1 MRYIKFFKEIS
12 AEDTSLVGGKNANLG
27 EMYNKLAD
35 VGVPVPN
42 GFAVT
47 AEGYDY
53 FIKFNNLEEKIH
65 NVLKGLDTHNIED
78 LHKRGEEIRN
88 LIKSGE
94 FPEDLKNEILGAFQK
109 LKEEYGE
116 DLTVAVRSS
125 ATAEDTEIASFAG
138 QQETYLN
145 VNEKDLLEK
154 IKFCFAS
161 LFTDRAISYRE
172 DKGFDHFKVKLSV
185 AVQKMVRSDVGSS
198 GVMFTIDPDNGCPNF
213 IVINSVFG
221 LGELIVQGKVIPD
234 EFMVFKSKL
243 PELNDRINYPND
255 RPNNILEYKPNE
267 NQKFGPNSG
276 NEFGIDSGSEH
287 SFGYNSGN
295 SFGQDLG
302 NNFVFPI
309 ISKKLG
315 EKNRKIVY
323 AEEGGVKEVETTEE
337 ERKMFSL
344 TDEEA
349 RLLAKY
355 GYLIEKHYGKAM
367 DIEWAKDG
375 IENKLYI
382 VQARPETVHSTK
394 QNVWYEYRLKTKT
407 EPILKG
413 IAIGSQITAGKV
425 RVIKDVE
432 KIREFQSG
440 EILVT
445 EMTDPDWEPIM
456 KIAKGI
462 ITEKGGRTCFAGDT
476 KILTNKGFMTI
487 EDLVKKYNNEEI
499 KVLSLNPKT
508 LRLKWKKVING
519 FEREAKVIKINV
531 SQTGRAKNNFLKVTP
546 DHKFLTFKNR
556 QLIEI
561 EIQKIIKNQY
571 GVLSIK
577 RLPASSTLK
586 INHELGYILGAIF
599 TDGHIY
605 LSKTHGE
612 VRFIQKEIP
621 EKLEFI
627 NKLKDYWF
635 KLFNKDLRRYK
646 ENKNVSYIRGRKV
659 KGKAT
664 HFRCYSKNLAL
675 KLKTYFE
682 KIDKIILSAS
692 KEFVLE
698 FLAGVTDGDG
708 TYSTKDNRI
717 NIFVSKEKL
726 LQAIILACL
735 RLNIPFQVSRNR
747 NIYNIQLVENFEEIF
762 RYTARVKGKPIRIK
776 FGSIFFNA
784 KQLLSDIIEKV
795 NYKGRIKPY
804 VLNNLLID
812 ADKITKYIIP
822 MIKGSL
828 ANHELTKIIKSD
840 LKMLRVTQETYEEIT
855 KVYNITVEDN
865 HNYVVFTSKYTP
877 VIVVNCHAAIVAREL
892 GIPAIVGVS
901 GALEKLK
908 TGDEITIDNSQG
920 LEGKIYQ
927 GILEYEVIEHK
938 LEEIPQT
945 KTKVYV
951 NIGEPDEALE
961 KWYLPVKGVGLAR
974 EEFIIASEIKIH
986 PNALIDYENL
996 KKKVE
1001 SNPNNR
1007 PNKLPESSDRIDST
1021 RIERPNNDIYPNK
1034 GPNNLPEYQP
1044 NENQKF
1050 GPDSGNEFGQN
1061 SGRDISKIIEKI
1073 DELTKGYEDKKQFY
1087 IDKLAEGI
1095 AKIGVAFWPNEV
1107 IVRFSDFKT
1116 NEYRNLIGGE
1126 IYEPKEENPM
1136 IGWRGASRYY
1146 HPNFRKAFELE
1157 VLAIKKVRE
1166 EMKLKNVVV
1175 MVPFC
1180 RTPEEG
1186 REVVQIIRSIIQD
1199 PELKIYVM
1207 CEIPSNVLL
1216 VDEFLEIFDGMSI
1229 GSNDLTQL
1237 VLGID
1242 RDNEMLTQIGDERNP
1257 AVLKMLEEVIKKCK
1271 EKNKYIGICGQAPS
1285 DFPEIVEFLVKNKID
1300 SISVNPDA
1308 VIKTINLVK
1317 EVEGS

>member
-1 MRYIKFFKEIS
+1 MKYIKFFSEIT
-12 AEDTSLVGGKNANLG
+12 AKDTALVGGKNANLG

-42 GFAVT
+42 SFAVT

-53 FIKFNNLEEKIH
+53 FIQFNNLEEKIH

-94 FPEDLKNEILGAFQK
+94 FPEDLKNEILTGFQK

-116 DLTVAVRSS
+116 NLTVAVRSS
-125 ATAEDTEIASFAG
+125 GTAEDVEFASFAG
-138 QQETYLN
+138 EHETYLN
-145 VNEKDLLEK
+145 VSEKDLLEK

-198 GVMFTIDPDNGCPNF
+198 GVMFTIDPDNGCPNV

-221 LGELIVQGKVIPD
+221 LGELIVQGKVVPD
-234 EFMVFKSKL
+234 EFIVFK
-243 PELNDRINYPND
+243 PRINADSMRINAD
-255 RPNNILEYKPNE
+255 
-267 NQKFGPNSG
+267 
-276 NEFGIDSGSEH
+276 EFS
-287 SFGYNSGN
+287 
-295 SFGQDLG
+295 
-302 NNFVFPI
+302 I

-323 AEEGGVKEVETTEE
+323 AEEGGIKEVETTEE

-344 TDEEA
+344 TDDEV

-355 GYLIEKHYGKAM
+355 GYLIEKHYSKAM
-367 DIEWAKDG
+367 YIEWAKDG

-394 QNVWYEYRLKTKT
+394 QNIWYEYRLKTKT

-413 IAIGSQITAGKV
+413 IAIGSQITSGKV
-425 RVIKDVE
+425 RVIRDVE
-432 KIREFQSG
+432 KINEFQAG

-462 ITEKGGRTCFAGDT
+462 IAEKGGRTSHC
-476 KILTNKGFMTI
+476 
-487 EDLVKKYNNEEI
+487 
-499 KVLSLNPKT
+499 
-508 LRLKWKKVING
+508 
-519 FEREAKVIKINV
+519 
-531 SQTGRAKNNFLKVTP
+531 
-546 DHKFLTFKNR
+546 
-556 QLIEI
+556 
-561 EIQKIIKNQY
+561 
-571 GVLSIK
+571 
-577 RLPASSTLK
+577 
-586 INHELGYILGAIF
+586 
-599 TDGHIY
+599 
-605 LSKTHGE
+605 
-612 VRFIQKEIP
+612 
-621 EKLEFI
+621 
-627 NKLKDYWF
+627 
-635 KLFNKDLRRYK
+635 
-646 ENKNVSYIRGRKV
+646 
-659 KGKAT
+659 
-664 HFRCYSKNLAL
+664 
-675 KLKTYFE
+675 
-682 KIDKIILSAS
+682 
-692 KEFVLE
+692 
-698 FLAGVTDGDG
+698 
-708 TYSTKDNRI
+708 
-717 NIFVSKEKL
+717 
-726 LQAIILACL
+726 
-735 RLNIPFQVSRNR
+735 
-747 NIYNIQLVENFEEIF
+747 
-762 RYTARVKGKPIRIK
+762 
-776 FGSIFFNA
+776 
-784 KQLLSDIIEKV
+784 
-795 NYKGRIKPY
+795 
-804 VLNNLLID
+804 
-812 ADKITKYIIP
+812 
-822 MIKGSL
+822 
-828 ANHELTKIIKSD
+828 
-840 LKMLRVTQETYEEIT
+840 
-855 KVYNITVEDN
+855 
-865 HNYVVFTSKYTP
+865 
-877 VIVVNCHAAIVAREL
+877 AIVSREL
-892 GIPAIVGVS
+892 GIPAVVGVS

-908 TGDEITIDNSQG
+908 TGDEVTIDNSQG

-938 LEEIPQT
+938 LEEVPQT

-986 PNALIDYENL
+986 PNALIDY
-996 KKKVE
+996 
-1001 SNPNNR
+1001 P
-1007 PNKLPESSDRIDST
+1007 
-1021 RIERPNNDIYPNK
+1021 
-1034 GPNNLPEYQP
+1034 NLPQEI
-1044 NENQKF
+1044 K
-1050 GPDSGNEFGQN
+1050 
-1061 SGRDISKIIEKI
+1061 EKI
-1073 DELTKGYEDKKQFY
+1073 DEITKGYEDKKQFY

-1095 AKIGVAFWPNEV
+1095 AKIGVAFWPNEI

-1116 NEYRNLIGGE
+1116 NEYENLIGGE

-1136 IGWRGASRYY
+1136 IGFRGASRYY

-1186 REVVQIIRSIIQD
+1186 RKVVEIIKSIIQD

-1207 CEIPSNVLL
+1207 CEIPSNVILA
-1216 VDEFLEIFDGMSI
+1216 DEFLEIFDGMSI

-1242 RDNEMLTQIGDERNP
+1242 RDNEMLTQIGDERNS
-1257 AVLKMLEEVIKKCK
+1257 AVLKMLEEVIRKCR
-1271 EKNKYIGICGQAPS
+1271 EKNKYVGICGQAPS
-1285 DFPEIVEFLVKNKID
+1285 DFPEIVEFLVKNEIE
-1300 SISVNPDA
+1300 SMSVNPDA

-1317 EVEGS
+1317 EVEKY

>member
-1 MRYIKFFKEIS
+1 MKYIKFFSEIS
-12 AEDTSLVGGKNANLG
+12 AKDTALVGGKNANLG

-35 VGVPVPN
+35 AGVPVPN

-94 FPEDLKNEILGAFQK
+94 FPEDLKNEILSSFQK
-109 LKEEYGE
+109 LRDANQYEPKTNQHEPIKSRTSTNLEQTNMNDVRE
-116 DLTVAVRSS
+116 SSFQVSDSSHFTVAVRSS
-125 ATAEDTEIASFAG
+125 ATAEDLPGASFAG

-145 VNEKDLLEK
+145 VSEKDLLEK

-198 GVMFTIDPDNGCPNF
+198 GVMFTIDPDNGCPNV

-221 LGELIVQGKVIPD
+221 LGELIVQGKVVPD
-234 EFMVFKSKL
+234 EFMVFK
-243 PELNDRINYPND
+243 PRINADTTRMNTD
-255 RPNNILEYKPNE
+255 NLNKPQINADTTRMNADKNTLINADTTQIAADE
-267 NQKFGPNSG
+267 
-276 NEFGIDSGSEH
+276 
-287 SFGYNSGN
+287 
-295 SFGQDLG
+295 
-302 NNFVFPI
+302 FPI

-323 AEEGGVKEVETTEE
+323 AEGGGVKEVETTEE
-337 ERKMFSL
+337 EKRMFSL
-344 TDEEA
+344 TDEEVK
-349 RLLAKY
+349 LLARY
-355 GYLIEKHYGKAM
+355 GYLIEKHYGKPM

-382 VQARPETVHSTK
+382 VQARPETVHSTR
-394 QNVWYEYRLKTKT
+394 QNVWYEYRLKTNNTKQHET
-407 EPILKG
+407 GTKPHEILKG
-413 IAIGSQITAGKV
+413 IAIGNQITAGRV
-425 RVIKDVE
+425 RVIRDVE
-432 KIREFQSG
+432 KINEFQAG

-462 ITEKGGRTCFAGDT
+462 ITEKGGRTC
-476 KILTNKGFMTI
+476 
-487 EDLVKKYNNEEI
+487 
-499 KVLSLNPKT
+499 
-508 LRLKWKKVING
+508 
-519 FEREAKVIKINV
+519 
-531 SQTGRAKNNFLKVTP
+531 
-546 DHKFLTFKNR
+546 
-556 QLIEI
+556 
-561 EIQKIIKNQY
+561 
-571 GVLSIK
+571 
-577 RLPASSTLK
+577 
-586 INHELGYILGAIF
+586 
-599 TDGHIY
+599 
-605 LSKTHGE
+605 
-612 VRFIQKEIP
+612 
-621 EKLEFI
+621 
-627 NKLKDYWF
+627 
-635 KLFNKDLRRYK
+635 
-646 ENKNVSYIRGRKV
+646 
-659 KGKAT
+659 
-664 HFRCYSKNLAL
+664 
-675 KLKTYFE
+675 
-682 KIDKIILSAS
+682 
-692 KEFVLE
+692 
-698 FLAGVTDGDG
+698 
-708 TYSTKDNRI
+708 
-717 NIFVSKEKL
+717 
-726 LQAIILACL
+726 
-735 RLNIPFQVSRNR
+735 
-747 NIYNIQLVENFEEIF
+747 
-762 RYTARVKGKPIRIK
+762 
-776 FGSIFFNA
+776 
-784 KQLLSDIIEKV
+784 
-795 NYKGRIKPY
+795 
-804 VLNNLLID
+804 
-812 ADKITKYIIP
+812 
-822 MIKGSL
+822 
-828 ANHELTKIIKSD
+828 
-840 LKMLRVTQETYEEIT
+840 
-855 KVYNITVEDN
+855 
-865 HNYVVFTSKYTP
+865 
-877 VIVVNCHAAIVAREL
+877 HAAIISREL

-920 LEGKIYQ
+920 LEGKIYK

-1001 SNPNNR
+1001 NYPNDR

-1021 RIERPNNDIYPNK
+1021 RITRPNNDIYPNK

-1061 SGRDISKIIEKI
+1061 SGRDISKIIKKI

-1166 EMKLKNVVV
+1166 EMKLKNIVP

-1186 REVVQIIRSIIQD
+1186 REVVEIIRNR
-1199 PELKIYVM
+1199 P
-1207 CEIPSNVLL
+1207 
-1216 VDEFLEIFDGMSI
+1216 
-1229 GSNDLTQL
+1229 
-1237 VLGID
+1237 
-1242 RDNEMLTQIGDERNP
+1242 
-1257 AVLKMLEEVIKKCK
+1257 
-1271 EKNKYIGICGQAPS
+1271 
-1285 DFPEIVEFLVKNKID
+1285 
-1300 SISVNPDA
+1300 
-1308 VIKTINLVK
+1308 
-1317 EVEGS
+1317 

>member
-1 MRYIKFFKEIS
+1 MKYIKFFSEIS
-12 AEDTSLVGGKNANLG
+12 AKDTTLVGGKNANLG

-35 VGVPVPN
+35 AGMPVPN

-94 FPEDLKNEILGAFQK
+94 FPEDLKNEILSAFQK

-125 ATAEDTEIASFAG
+125 ATAEDLPGASFAG

-145 VNEKDLLEK
+145 VSEKDLLEK

-198 GVMFTIDPDNGCPNF
+198 GVMFTIDPDNGCPNV

-221 LGELIVQGKVIPD
+221 LGELIVQGKVVPD
-234 EFMVFKSKL
+234 EFMVFKDAD
-243 PELNDRINYPND
+243 E
-255 RPNNILEYKPNE
+255 
-267 NQKFGPNSG
+267 
-276 NEFGIDSGSEH
+276 
-287 SFGYNSGN
+287 
-295 SFGQDLG
+295 
-302 NNFVFPI
+302 FPI

-315 EKNRKIVY
+315 EKNKKIVY

-337 ERKMFSL
+337 ERRMFSL
-344 TDEEA
+344 TDEEV

-355 GYLIEKHYGKAM
+355 GYLIERHYSKAM

-375 IENKLYI
+375 IENKIYI

-394 QNVWYEYRLKTKT
+394 QNVWYEYRLKTKA

-413 IAIGSQITAGKV
+413 ISIGNQIIAGRV
-425 RVIKDVE
+425 RVIRDVE
-432 KIREFQSG
+432 KIHEFQPG

-462 ITEKGGRTCFAGDT
+462 ITEKG
-476 KILTNKGFMTI
+476 
-487 EDLVKKYNNEEI
+487 
-499 KVLSLNPKT
+499 
-508 LRLKWKKVING
+508 
-519 FEREAKVIKINV
+519 
-531 SQTGRAKNNFLKVTP
+531 
-546 DHKFLTFKNR
+546 
-556 QLIEI
+556 
-561 EIQKIIKNQY
+561 
-571 GVLSIK
+571 
-577 RLPASSTLK
+577 
-586 INHELGYILGAIF
+586 
-599 TDGHIY
+599 
-605 LSKTHGE
+605 
-612 VRFIQKEIP
+612 
-621 EKLEFI
+621 
-627 NKLKDYWF
+627 
-635 KLFNKDLRRYK
+635 
-646 ENKNVSYIRGRKV
+646 
-659 KGKAT
+659 
-664 HFRCYSKNLAL
+664 
-675 KLKTYFE
+675 
-682 KIDKIILSAS
+682 
-692 KEFVLE
+692 
-698 FLAGVTDGDG
+698 
-708 TYSTKDNRI
+708 
-717 NIFVSKEKL
+717 
-726 LQAIILACL
+726 
-735 RLNIPFQVSRNR
+735 SR
-747 NIYNIQLVENFEEIF
+747 V
-762 RYTARVKGKPIRIK
+762 
-776 FGSIFFNA
+776 
-784 KQLLSDIIEKV
+784 
-795 NYKGRIKPY
+795 
-804 VLNNLLID
+804 
-812 ADKITKYIIP
+812 
-822 MIKGSL
+822 
-828 ANHELTKIIKSD
+828 
-840 LKMLRVTQETYEEIT
+840 
-855 KVYNITVEDN
+855 
-865 HNYVVFTSKYTP
+865 
-877 VIVVNCHAAIVAREL
+877 CHAAIVAREL
-892 GIPAIVGVS
+892 GIPAVVGVS

-996 KKKVE
+996 KKKAE
-1001 SNPNNR
+1001 NYPNNR
-1007 PNKLPESSDRIDST
+1007 PNKLPESNDRIEST

-1044 NENQKF
+1044 NESQKFSPNSGNKFGIDSGSEHSF
-1050 GPDSGNEFGQN
+1050 GPDSGEVFGQNSGNEFGQN
-1061 SGRDISKIIEKI
+1061 SGSDISKIIKKI
-1073 DELTKGYEDKKQFY
+1073 DELTNGYEDKKQYY

-1166 EMKLKNVVV
+1166 EMKLKNIVP

-1186 REVVQIIRSIIQD
+1186 REVVEIIESILGKREPMRTGNEPMRNDENEPLRIENEPMRTDGVEEILYKDLSYKLVGILYKVKRELGIGHKENIYKNAVEIELKNASIPYIREPSIQVEYD
-1199 PELKIYVM
+1199 NKVIGVYRPDFIIDDKIIIEVKSVGRLSKECVKQTFHYLKGTKYKLALLVNFGFKDIEIQRIINTKLKSGSQEFVSSSHKFVPYKIYVM

-1216 VDEFLEIFDGMSI
+1216 ADEFLEIFDGMSI

-1317 EVEGS
+1317 EVEEKC

>member
-1 MRYIKFFKEIS
+1 MKYIKFFSEIT
-12 AEDTSLVGGKNANLG
+12 AKDAALVGGKNANLG
-27 EMYNKLAD
+27 EMYNKLAN

-65 NVLKGLDTHNIED
+65 NILRGLDTHNIED

-94 FPEDLKNEILGAFQK
+94 FPEDLKNEILSAFEK

-125 ATAEDTEIASFAG
+125 ATAEDLPGASFAG

-145 VNEKDLLEK
+145 VSEKDLLEK

-185 AVQKMVRSDVGSS
+185 GVQKMVRSDVGSS

-221 LGELIVQGKVIPD
+221 LGELIVQGKVVPD
-234 EFMVFKSKL
+234 EFMVFKDAD
-243 PELNDRINYPND
+243 E
-255 RPNNILEYKPNE
+255 
-267 NQKFGPNSG
+267 
-276 NEFGIDSGSEH
+276 
-287 SFGYNSGN
+287 
-295 SFGQDLG
+295 
-302 NNFVFPI
+302 FPI

-323 AEEGGVKEVETTEE
+323 AEEGGVKEIETNEE
-337 ERKMFSL
+337 ERKIFSL
-344 TDEEA
+344 GDDEVK
-349 RLLAKY
+349 LLAEY
-355 GYLIEKHYGKAM
+355 GYLIEKHYGRAM
-367 DIEWAKDG
+367 NIEWSKDG
-375 IENKLYI
+375 TENKLYI
-382 VQARPETVHSTK
+382 VQADPETARPNK
-394 QNVWYEYRLKTKT
+394 RNIWYEYRLKTKLQ
-407 EPILKG
+407 EILKG

-425 RVIKDVE
+425 RVIRDVE
-432 KIREFQSG
+432 KIQEFQAG

-445 EMTDPDWEPIM
+445 ETSEPDWEPIM

-462 ITEKGGRTCFAGDT
+462 ITEKGGRTCHTA
-476 KILTNKGFMTI
+476 
-487 EDLVKKYNNEEI
+487 
-499 KVLSLNPKT
+499 
-508 LRLKWKKVING
+508 VI
-519 FEREAKVIKINV
+519 
-531 SQTGRAKNNFLKVTP
+531 
-546 DHKFLTFKNR
+546 
-556 QLIEI
+556 
-561 EIQKIIKNQY
+561 
-571 GVLSIK
+571 
-577 RLPASSTLK
+577 
-586 INHELGYILGAIF
+586 
-599 TDGHIY
+599 
-605 LSKTHGE
+605 
-612 VRFIQKEIP
+612 
-621 EKLEFI
+621 
-627 NKLKDYWF
+627 
-635 KLFNKDLRRYK
+635 
-646 ENKNVSYIRGRKV
+646 
-659 KGKAT
+659 
-664 HFRCYSKNLAL
+664 
-675 KLKTYFE
+675 
-682 KIDKIILSAS
+682 
-692 KEFVLE
+692 
-698 FLAGVTDGDG
+698 
-708 TYSTKDNRI
+708 
-717 NIFVSKEKL
+717 
-726 LQAIILACL
+726 
-735 RLNIPFQVSRNR
+735 
-747 NIYNIQLVENFEEIF
+747 
-762 RYTARVKGKPIRIK
+762 
-776 FGSIFFNA
+776 
-784 KQLLSDIIEKV
+784 
-795 NYKGRIKPY
+795 
-804 VLNNLLID
+804 
-812 ADKITKYIIP
+812 
-822 MIKGSL
+822 
-828 ANHELTKIIKSD
+828 
-840 LKMLRVTQETYEEIT
+840 
-855 KVYNITVEDN
+855 
-865 HNYVVFTSKYTP
+865 
-877 VIVVNCHAAIVAREL
+877 AREL
-892 GIPAIVGVS
+892 GIPAVVGVS

-920 LEGKIYQ
+920 FEGKIYQ

-986 PNALIDYENL
+986 PNALIDY
-996 KKKVE
+996 
-1001 SNPNNR
+1001 P
-1007 PNKLPESSDRIDST
+1007 
-1021 RIERPNNDIYPNK
+1021 
-1034 GPNNLPEYQP
+1034 NLPQEI
-1044 NENQKF
+1044 K
-1050 GPDSGNEFGQN
+1050 
-1061 SGRDISKIIEKI
+1061 EKI
-1073 DELTKGYEDKKQFY
+1073 DSLTKGYEDKKQFY

-1166 EMKLKNVVV
+1166 EMKLKNVVP

-1186 REVVQIIRSIIQD
+1186 REVVKIVKAIIRD

-1216 VDEFLEIFDGMSI
+1216 ADEFLEIFDGMSI

-1242 RDNEMLTQIGDERNP
+1242 RNNEMLTQIGDERNP
-1257 AVLKMLEEVIKKCK
+1257 AVLKMLEEVIRKCK
-1271 EKNKYIGICGQAPS
+1271 EKNKYIGICGQGPS
-1285 DFPEIVEFLVKNKID
+1285 DFTEFAEFLVESGIE
-1300 SISVNPDA
+1300 SMSLNPD
-1308 VIKTINLVK
+1308 VLVK
-1317 EVEGS
+1317 TTLLIHKKEQKLKNQLIDL

>member
-1 MRYIKFFKEIS
+1 MKYIKFFSEIT
-12 AEDTSLVGGKNANLG
+12 AKDAALVGGKNANLG
-27 EMYNKLAD
+27 EMYNKLAN

-65 NVLKGLDTHNIED
+65 NILRGLDTHNIED

-94 FPEDLKNEILGAFQK
+94 FPEDLKNEILSAFEK

-125 ATAEDTEIASFAG
+125 ATAEDLPGASFAG

-145 VNEKDLLEK
+145 VSEKDLLEK

-221 LGELIVQGKVIPD
+221 LGELIVQGKVVPD
-234 EFMVFKSKL
+234 EFMVFKDAD
-243 PELNDRINYPND
+243 E
-255 RPNNILEYKPNE
+255 
-267 NQKFGPNSG
+267 
-276 NEFGIDSGSEH
+276 
-287 SFGYNSGN
+287 
-295 SFGQDLG
+295 
-302 NNFVFPI
+302 FPI

-323 AEEGGVKEVETTEE
+323 AEEGGVKEIETNEE
-337 ERKMFSL
+337 ERKIFSL
-344 TDEEA
+344 GDDEVK
-349 RLLAKY
+349 LLAEY
-355 GYLIEKHYGKAM
+355 GYLIEKHYGRAM
-367 DIEWAKDG
+367 NIEWAKDG
-375 IENKLYI
+375 TENKLYI
-382 VQARPETVHSTK
+382 VQADPETAHPNK
-394 QNVWYEYRLKTKT
+394 RNIWYEYRLKTKLQ
-407 EPILKG
+407 EILKG

-425 RVIKDVE
+425 RVIRDVE
-432 KIREFQSG
+432 KIQEFQAG

-445 EMTDPDWEPIM
+445 ETSEPDWEPIM

-462 ITEKGGRTCFAGDT
+462 ITEKGGRTCHTA
-476 KILTNKGFMTI
+476 
-487 EDLVKKYNNEEI
+487 
-499 KVLSLNPKT
+499 
-508 LRLKWKKVING
+508 VI
-519 FEREAKVIKINV
+519 
-531 SQTGRAKNNFLKVTP
+531 
-546 DHKFLTFKNR
+546 
-556 QLIEI
+556 
-561 EIQKIIKNQY
+561 
-571 GVLSIK
+571 
-577 RLPASSTLK
+577 
-586 INHELGYILGAIF
+586 
-599 TDGHIY
+599 
-605 LSKTHGE
+605 
-612 VRFIQKEIP
+612 
-621 EKLEFI
+621 
-627 NKLKDYWF
+627 
-635 KLFNKDLRRYK
+635 
-646 ENKNVSYIRGRKV
+646 
-659 KGKAT
+659 
-664 HFRCYSKNLAL
+664 
-675 KLKTYFE
+675 
-682 KIDKIILSAS
+682 
-692 KEFVLE
+692 
-698 FLAGVTDGDG
+698 
-708 TYSTKDNRI
+708 
-717 NIFVSKEKL
+717 
-726 LQAIILACL
+726 
-735 RLNIPFQVSRNR
+735 
-747 NIYNIQLVENFEEIF
+747 
-762 RYTARVKGKPIRIK
+762 
-776 FGSIFFNA
+776 
-784 KQLLSDIIEKV
+784 
-795 NYKGRIKPY
+795 
-804 VLNNLLID
+804 
-812 ADKITKYIIP
+812 
-822 MIKGSL
+822 
-828 ANHELTKIIKSD
+828 
-840 LKMLRVTQETYEEIT
+840 
-855 KVYNITVEDN
+855 
-865 HNYVVFTSKYTP
+865 
-877 VIVVNCHAAIVAREL
+877 AREL
-892 GIPAIVGVS
+892 GIPAVVGVS

-920 LEGKIYQ
+920 FEGKIYQ

-986 PNALIDYENL
+986 PNALIDY
-996 KKKVE
+996 
-1001 SNPNNR
+1001 P
-1007 PNKLPESSDRIDST
+1007 
-1021 RIERPNNDIYPNK
+1021 
-1034 GPNNLPEYQP
+1034 NLPQEI
-1044 NENQKF
+1044 K
-1050 GPDSGNEFGQN
+1050 
-1061 SGRDISKIIEKI
+1061 EKI
-1073 DELTKGYEDKKQFY
+1073 DSLTKGYEDKKQFY

-1166 EMKLKNVVV
+1166 EIKLKNIVP

-1180 RTPEEG
+1180 RIPEEG
-1186 REVVQIIRSIIQD
+1186 REVVKIIRSIIQD

-1207 CEIPSNVLL
+1207 CEIPGNVLL
-1216 VDEFLEIFDGMSI
+1216 ADEFLEIFDGMSI

-1257 AVLKMLEEVIKKCK
+1257 AVLKMLEEVIRKCK
-1271 EKNKYIGICGQAPS
+1271 EKNKYVGICGQAPS

-1317 EVEGS
+1317 RVEDQL

>member
-1 MRYIKFFKEIS
+1 MKYIKFFSEIS
-12 AEDTSLVGGKNANLG
+12 AEDTTLVGGKNANLG

-65 NVLKGLDTHNIED
+65 NVLKNLDTHNIED

-94 FPEDLKNEILGAFQK
+94 FPEDLKNEILTAFQK
-109 LKEEYGE
+109 LKEEHEE

-125 ATAEDTEIASFAG
+125 ATAEDLPGASFAG

-145 VNEKDLLEK
+145 VSEKDLLEK

-185 AVQKMVRSDVGSS
+185 SVQKMVRSDVGSS
-198 GVMFTIDPDNGCPNF
+198 GVMFTIDPDNGCPNV

-221 LGELIVQGKVIPD
+221 LGELIVQGKVVPD
-234 EFMVFKSKL
+234 EFIVFKPKL
-243 PELNDRINYPND
+243 PELDDRINYPNEGPNND
-255 RPNNILEYKPNE
+255 IYPNKQPNNIPEYKPNGNE
-267 NQKFGPNSG
+267 IFGSHSGKVFSQDSGNDLKFGNNSGNAFGQHSGSKNIFGQNSG
-276 NEFGIDSGSEH
+276 NEFGNNSGRTFGEH
-287 SFGYNSGN
+287 S
-295 SFGQDLG
+295 G

-323 AEEGGVKEVETTEE
+323 AEKGGVKEIETTEE

-344 TDEEA
+344 TDEEVK
-349 RLLAKY
+349 LLAKY
-355 GYLIEKHYGKAM
+355 GYLIEKHYGKPM

-425 RVIKDVE
+425 RVIRDVE
-432 KIREFQSG
+432 KIKEFQAG

-462 ITEKGGRTCFAGDT
+462 ITEKGGRTCH
-476 KILTNKGFMTI
+476 
-487 EDLVKKYNNEEI
+487 
-499 KVLSLNPKT
+499 S
-508 LRLKWKKVING
+508 
-519 FEREAKVIKINV
+519 
-531 SQTGRAKNNFLKVTP
+531 
-546 DHKFLTFKNR
+546 
-556 QLIEI
+556 
-561 EIQKIIKNQY
+561 
-571 GVLSIK
+571 
-577 RLPASSTLK
+577 
-586 INHELGYILGAIF
+586 
-599 TDGHIY
+599 
-605 LSKTHGE
+605 
-612 VRFIQKEIP
+612 
-621 EKLEFI
+621 
-627 NKLKDYWF
+627 
-635 KLFNKDLRRYK
+635 
-646 ENKNVSYIRGRKV
+646 
-659 KGKAT
+659 
-664 HFRCYSKNLAL
+664 
-675 KLKTYFE
+675 
-682 KIDKIILSAS
+682 
-692 KEFVLE
+692 
-698 FLAGVTDGDG
+698 
-708 TYSTKDNRI
+708 
-717 NIFVSKEKL
+717 
-726 LQAIILACL
+726 
-735 RLNIPFQVSRNR
+735 
-747 NIYNIQLVENFEEIF
+747 
-762 RYTARVKGKPIRIK
+762 
-776 FGSIFFNA
+776 
-784 KQLLSDIIEKV
+784 
-795 NYKGRIKPY
+795 
-804 VLNNLLID
+804 
-812 ADKITKYIIP
+812 
-822 MIKGSL
+822 
-828 ANHELTKIIKSD
+828 
-840 LKMLRVTQETYEEIT
+840 
-855 KVYNITVEDN
+855 
-865 HNYVVFTSKYTP
+865 
-877 VIVVNCHAAIVAREL
+877 AIVAREL

-920 LEGKIYQ
+920 LEGKIYK
-927 GILEYEVIEHK
+927 GILEYEVIENK
-938 LEEIPQT
+938 LEEVPLT

-996 KKKVE
+996 KKKAE
-1001 SNPNNR
+1001 NYPNNR
-1007 PNKLPESSDRIDST
+1007 PNKLSESSDRIDST
-1021 RIERPNNDIYPNK
+1021 RITRPNNDIYPNK

-1044 NENQKF
+1044 NEAQKF
-1050 GPDSGNEFGQN
+1050 SPNSGNKFGIDSGSEHSFGHNSGEVFGQHSGNENIFGQN

-1157 VLAIKKVRE
+1157 VLAFKGVRE
-1166 EMKLKNVVV
+1166 EMKLKNVVP

-1186 REVVQIIRSIIQD
+1186 KEVVKIIRSIIQD

-1216 VDEFLEIFDGMSI
+1216 ADEFLEIFDGMSI

-1242 RDNEMLTQIGDERNP
+1242 RDNEMLAQIGDERNS

-1271 EKNKYIGICGQAPS
+1271 EQNKYIGICGQAPS

-1317 EVEGS
+1317 EV

>member
-1 MRYIKFFKEIS
+1 MKYIKFFSEIS
-12 AEDTSLVGGKNANLG
+12 AEDTLLVGGKNANLG

-65 NVLKGLDTHNIED
+65 NVLKGLDTNNIED

-94 FPEDLKNEILGAFQK
+94 FPEDLKNEILTSFQK

-125 ATAEDTEIASFAG
+125 ATAEDLPGASFAG

-145 VNEKDLLEK
+145 VSEKDLLEK

-198 GVMFTIDPDNGCPNF
+198 GVMFTIDPDNGCPNV

-221 LGELIVQGKVIPD
+221 LGELIVQGKVVPD
-234 EFMVFKSKL
+234 EFMVFKDAD
-243 PELNDRINYPND
+243 E
-255 RPNNILEYKPNE
+255 
-267 NQKFGPNSG
+267 
-276 NEFGIDSGSEH
+276 
-287 SFGYNSGN
+287 
-295 SFGQDLG
+295 
-302 NNFVFPI
+302 FPI

-323 AEEGGVKEVETTEE
+323 AEEGGVKEVDTKEE
-337 ERKMFSL
+337 ERRVFSL
-344 TDEEA
+344 IDEEV

-394 QNVWYEYRLKTKT
+394 QNVWYEYRLKIKA

-432 KIREFQSG
+432 KINEFQAG

-462 ITEKGGRTCFAGDT
+462 ITEKGGRTA
-476 KILTNKGFMTI
+476 
-487 EDLVKKYNNEEI
+487 
-499 KVLSLNPKT
+499 
-508 LRLKWKKVING
+508 
-519 FEREAKVIKINV
+519 
-531 SQTGRAKNNFLKVTP
+531 
-546 DHKFLTFKNR
+546 
-556 QLIEI
+556 
-561 EIQKIIKNQY
+561 
-571 GVLSIK
+571 
-577 RLPASSTLK
+577 
-586 INHELGYILGAIF
+586 
-599 TDGHIY
+599 
-605 LSKTHGE
+605 
-612 VRFIQKEIP
+612 
-621 EKLEFI
+621 
-627 NKLKDYWF
+627 
-635 KLFNKDLRRYK
+635 
-646 ENKNVSYIRGRKV
+646 
-659 KGKAT
+659 
-664 HFRCYSKNLAL
+664 
-675 KLKTYFE
+675 
-682 KIDKIILSAS
+682 
-692 KEFVLE
+692 
-698 FLAGVTDGDG
+698 
-708 TYSTKDNRI
+708 
-717 NIFVSKEKL
+717 
-726 LQAIILACL
+726 
-735 RLNIPFQVSRNR
+735 
-747 NIYNIQLVENFEEIF
+747 
-762 RYTARVKGKPIRIK
+762 
-776 FGSIFFNA
+776 
-784 KQLLSDIIEKV
+784 
-795 NYKGRIKPY
+795 
-804 VLNNLLID
+804 
-812 ADKITKYIIP
+812 
-822 MIKGSL
+822 
-828 ANHELTKIIKSD
+828 
-840 LKMLRVTQETYEEIT
+840 
-855 KVYNITVEDN
+855 
-865 HNYVVFTSKYTP
+865 
-877 VIVVNCHAAIVAREL
+877 HAAIVSREL

-986 PNALIDYENL
+986 PNALIDY
-996 KKKVE
+996 
-1001 SNPNNR
+1001 P
-1007 PNKLPESSDRIDST
+1007 
-1021 RIERPNNDIYPNK
+1021 
-1034 GPNNLPEYQP
+1034 NLPQEI
-1044 NENQKF
+1044 K
-1050 GPDSGNEFGQN
+1050 
-1061 SGRDISKIIEKI
+1061 EKI
-1073 DELTKGYEDKKQFY
+1073 EELTKGYEDKKQYY
-1087 IDKLAEGI
+1087 IYKLAEGI

-1157 VLAIKKVRE
+1157 VLAFKNVRE
-1166 EMKLKNVVV
+1166 KMKLKNVMP

-1186 REVVQIIRSIIQD
+1186 REVIKIIKSIIQD

-1216 VDEFLEIFDGMSI
+1216 ADEFLEIFDGMSI

-1242 RDNEMLTQIGDERNP
+1242 RDNEILNQIGDERNP

-1285 DFPEIVEFLVKNKID
+1285 DFPEIVEFLVKNQID
-1300 SISVNPDA
+1300 SISVNSDA
-1308 VIKTINLVK
+1308 VIKTINLIK
-1317 EVEGS
+1317 KVEDI

>member
-1 MRYIKFFKEIS
+1 MKYIKFFSEIS
-12 AEDTSLVGGKNANLG
+12 AKDTALVGGKNANLG

-94 FPEDLKNEILGAFQK
+94 FPEDLKNEILNGFQK

-116 DLTVAVRSS
+116 DLRVAVRSS
-125 ATAEDTEIASFAG
+125 ATAEDLPGASFAG

-145 VNEKDLLEK
+145 VSEKDLLEK

-198 GVMFTIDPDNGCPNF
+198 GVMFTIDPDNGCPNV

-221 LGELIVQGKVIPD
+221 LGELIVQGKVVPD
-234 EFMVFKSKL
+234 EFMVFKPKL
-243 PELNDRINYPND
+243 PELNDRINYPNN
-255 RPNNILEYKPNE
+255 RPNE
-267 NQKFGPNSG
+267 NETFGPDSGGVLGHDLDSKNVFGHNSG
-276 NEFGIDSGSEH
+276 NL
-287 SFGYNSGN
+287 
-295 SFGQDLG
+295 FGQDWG
-302 NNFVFPI
+302 NDFAFPI

-323 AEEGGVKEVETTEE
+323 AEEGGVKEVDATEE
-337 ERKMFSL
+337 ERRMFSL
-344 TDEEA
+344 TDEEV

-394 QNVWYEYRLKTKT
+394 QNVWHEYRLKTKA

-413 IAIGSQITAGKV
+413 IAIGSQITTGRV
-425 RVIKDVE
+425 RVIRDVE
-432 KIREFQSG
+432 KINEFQAG

-476 KILTNKGFMTI
+476 KILTNKGFMNI

-508 LRLKWKKVING
+508 LKLEWKKVING

-531 SQTGRAKNNFLKVTP
+531 SQTGRHKDNFLKVTP

-577 RLPASSTLK
+577 RLPVSSALK
-586 INHELGYILGAIF
+586 INHKLGYILGAIF

-621 EKLEFI
+621 GKLEFI
-627 NKLKDYWF
+627 NKLKGYWF
-635 KLFNKDLRRYK
+635 KLFNKDLKRYK
-646 ENKNVSYIRGRKV
+646 ENKYVSYIRGRKV
-659 KGKAT
+659 KGKVT

-698 FLAGVTDGDG
+698 FLAGVIDGDG
-708 TYSTKDNRI
+708 TYSTKNNRI

-726 LQAIILACL
+726 LQAIILSCL
-735 RLNIPFQVSRNR
+735 RLNISFQVSRNR
-747 NIYNIQLVENFEEIF
+747 NIYNIQLVDNFEEIF

-812 ADKITKYIIP
+812 ADKITEYIIP

-877 VIVVNCHAAIVAREL
+877 VIVANCHAAIVAREL
-892 GIPAIVGVS
+892 GIPAVVGVS

-920 LEGKIYQ
+920 LEGRIYQ

-938 LEEIPQT
+938 LEEISQT

-986 PNALIDYENL
+986 PNALIDY
-996 KKKVE
+996 
-1001 SNPNNR
+1001 P
-1007 PNKLPESSDRIDST
+1007 
-1021 RIERPNNDIYPNK
+1021 
-1034 GPNNLPEYQP
+1034 NLPQEI
-1044 NENQKF
+1044 K
-1050 GPDSGNEFGQN
+1050 
-1061 SGRDISKIIEKI
+1061 EKI
-1073 DELTKGYEDKKQFY
+1073 DELTKGYEDKKQYY
-1087 IDKLAEGI
+1087 IEKLAEGI

-1166 EMKLKNVVV
+1166 EMKLKNVVP

-1186 REVVQIIRSIIQD
+1186 REVVKIIRSIIQD

-1216 VDEFLEIFDGMSI
+1216 ADEFLEIFDGMSI

-1257 AVLKMLEEVIKKCK
+1257 AVLKMLEEAIRKCR
-1271 EKNKYIGICGQAPS
+1271 EKNKYVGICGQAPS
-1285 DFPEIVEFLVKNKID
+1285 DFPEIVEFLVKNKIT
-1300 SISVNPDA
+1300 SISVNPDV

-1317 EVEGS
+1317 EFEEKSGRN

>member
-1 MRYIKFFKEIS
+1 MKYIKFFSEIS
-12 AEDTSLVGGKNANLG
+12 AEDTPLVGGKNANLG

-35 VGVPVPN
+35 AGVPVPN

-78 LHKRGEEIRN
+78 LHKKGEEIRN

-94 FPEDLKNEILGAFQK
+94 FPEDLKNEILSAFQK

-125 ATAEDTEIASFAG
+125 ATAEDLPGASFAG

-145 VNEKDLLEK
+145 VSEKDLLEK

-198 GVMFTIDPDNGCPNF
+198 GVMFTIDPDNGCPNV

-221 LGELIVQGKVIPD
+221 LGELIVQGKIVPD
-234 EFMVFKSKL
+234 EFMVFK
-243 PELNDRINYPND
+243 DA
-255 RPNNILEYKPNE
+255 NE
-267 NQKFGPNSG
+267 
-276 NEFGIDSGSEH
+276 
-287 SFGYNSGN
+287 
-295 SFGQDLG
+295 
-302 NNFVFPI
+302 FPI

-337 ERKMFSL
+337 ERRMFSL
-344 TDEEA
+344 TDEEV

-355 GYLIEKHYGKAM
+355 GYLIEKHYSKAM

-394 QNVWYEYRLKTKT
+394 QNVWHEYRLKTKA

-413 IAIGSQITAGKV
+413 IAIGSQITAGRV
-425 RVIKDVE
+425 RLIRDVE
-432 KIREFQSG
+432 KINEFQPG

-476 KILTNKGFMTI
+476 KILTNKGFITI

-499 KVLSLNPKT
+499 KVLSLNSKT
-508 LRLKWKKVING
+508 LKLEWKKVING

-531 SQTGRAKNNFLKVTP
+531 SQTGRAKDNFLKVTP

-561 EIQKIIKNQY
+561 EIQKLIKNQY

-577 RLPASSTLK
+577 RLPTLSKLK
-586 INHELGYILGAIF
+586 INPKLGYVLGAIF
-599 TDGHIY
+599 TDGHVY
-605 LSKTHGE
+605 VSRTHGE
-612 VRFIQKEIP
+612 VKFIQKEIP

-627 NKLKDYWF
+627 NKLKGYWF
-635 KLFNKDLRRYK
+635 KLFNKDLKRYK
-646 ENKNVSYIRGRKV
+646 ENKYVSYIKGRKV
-659 KGKAT
+659 EGEAT

-698 FLAGVTDGDG
+698 FLAGVIDGDG
-708 TYSTKDNRI
+708 TYSTKNNRI

-726 LQAIILACL
+726 LQAIILSCL
-735 RLNIPFQVSRNR
+735 RLNISFQVSRNR
-747 NIYNIQLVENFEEIF
+747 NIYNIQLVDNFEEIF

-812 ADKITKYIIP
+812 ADKITEYIIP

-828 ANHELTKIIKSD
+828 ANHELTKIVRSD
-840 LKMLRVTQETYEEIT
+840 LKMLRVTKETYEEIT

-865 HNYVVFTSKYTP
+865 HNYIVFTSRYTP
-877 VIVVNCHAAIVAREL
+877 VIVANCHAAIVAREL
-892 GIPAIVGVS
+892 GITAIVGVS

-974 EEFIIASEIKIH
+974 EEFIIASDIKIH
-986 PNALIDYENL
+986 PNALIDY
-996 KKKVE
+996 
-1001 SNPNNR
+1001 P
-1007 PNKLPESSDRIDST
+1007 
-1021 RIERPNNDIYPNK
+1021 
-1034 GPNNLPEYQP
+1034 NLPQEI
-1044 NENQKF
+1044 K
-1050 GPDSGNEFGQN
+1050 
-1061 SGRDISKIIEKI
+1061 EKI
-1073 DELTKGYEDKKQFY
+1073 DELTKGYEDKKQYY

-1095 AKIGVAFWPNEV
+1095 AKIGASFYPNEV

-1186 REVVQIIRSIIQD
+1186 REVVKIIRSIIQD

-1216 VDEFLEIFDGMSI
+1216 ADEFLEIFDGMSI

-1257 AVLKMLEEVIKKCK
+1257 AVLKMLEEVIRKCK

-1317 EVEGS
+1317 EVETNKNDV

>member
-1 MRYIKFFKEIS
+1 MKYIKFFSEIS
-12 AEDTSLVGGKNANLG
+12 AKDTALVGGKNANLG

-35 VGVPVPN
+35 AGVPVPN

-53 FIKFNNLEEKIH
+53 FIQFNNLEEKIH

-88 LIKSGE
+88 LIKGGE
-94 FPEDLKNEILGAFQK
+94 FPEDLKNEILSAFQK

-125 ATAEDTEIASFAG
+125 ATAEDLPGASFAG

-145 VNEKDLLEK
+145 VSEKDLLEK

-185 AVQKMVRSDVGSS
+185 GVQKMVRSDVGSS
-198 GVMFTIDPDNGCPNF
+198 GVMFTIDPDNGCPNV

-221 LGELIVQGKVIPD
+221 LGELIVQGKVVPD
-234 EFMVFKSKL
+234 EFMVFK
-243 PELNDRINYPND
+243 DAD
-255 RPNNILEYKPNE
+255 TA
-267 NQKFGPNSG
+267 
-276 NEFGIDSGSEH
+276 
-287 SFGYNSGN
+287 
-295 SFGQDLG
+295 DLTQTRQ
-302 NNFVFPI
+302 NKISAESASSSAKSAFYSAQSAFPI

-315 EKNRKIVY
+315 EKNKKIVY
-323 AEEGGVKEVETTEE
+323 AEDGGVKEVETTEE

-344 TDEEA
+344 TDEEV

-394 QNVWYEYRLKTKT
+394 QNVWHEYRLKTKA

-413 IAIGSQITAGKV
+413 IAIGSQITAGRV
-425 RVIKDVE
+425 RVIRDVE
-432 KIREFQSG
+432 KINEFQAG

-462 ITEKGGRTCFAGDT
+462 ITEKGGRTC
-476 KILTNKGFMTI
+476 
-487 EDLVKKYNNEEI
+487 
-499 KVLSLNPKT
+499 
-508 LRLKWKKVING
+508 
-519 FEREAKVIKINV
+519 
-531 SQTGRAKNNFLKVTP
+531 
-546 DHKFLTFKNR
+546 
-556 QLIEI
+556 
-561 EIQKIIKNQY
+561 
-571 GVLSIK
+571 
-577 RLPASSTLK
+577 
-586 INHELGYILGAIF
+586 
-599 TDGHIY
+599 
-605 LSKTHGE
+605 
-612 VRFIQKEIP
+612 
-621 EKLEFI
+621 
-627 NKLKDYWF
+627 
-635 KLFNKDLRRYK
+635 
-646 ENKNVSYIRGRKV
+646 
-659 KGKAT
+659 
-664 HFRCYSKNLAL
+664 
-675 KLKTYFE
+675 
-682 KIDKIILSAS
+682 
-692 KEFVLE
+692 
-698 FLAGVTDGDG
+698 
-708 TYSTKDNRI
+708 
-717 NIFVSKEKL
+717 
-726 LQAIILACL
+726 
-735 RLNIPFQVSRNR
+735 
-747 NIYNIQLVENFEEIF
+747 
-762 RYTARVKGKPIRIK
+762 
-776 FGSIFFNA
+776 
-784 KQLLSDIIEKV
+784 
-795 NYKGRIKPY
+795 
-804 VLNNLLID
+804 
-812 ADKITKYIIP
+812 
-822 MIKGSL
+822 
-828 ANHELTKIIKSD
+828 
-840 LKMLRVTQETYEEIT
+840 
-855 KVYNITVEDN
+855 
-865 HNYVVFTSKYTP
+865 
-877 VIVVNCHAAIVAREL
+877 HAAIVSREL

-986 PNALIDYENL
+986 PNALIDY
-996 KKKVE
+996 
-1001 SNPNNR
+1001 P
-1007 PNKLPESSDRIDST
+1007 
-1021 RIERPNNDIYPNK
+1021 
-1034 GPNNLPEYQP
+1034 NLPQEI
-1044 NENQKF
+1044 K
-1050 GPDSGNEFGQN
+1050 
-1061 SGRDISKIIEKI
+1061 EKI

-1216 VDEFLEIFDGMSI
+1216 ADEFLEIFDGMSI

-1242 RDNEMLTQIGDERNP
+1242 RDNEILTQIGDERNP
-1257 AVLKMLEEVIKKCK
+1257 AVLKMLEEVIRKCR

-1285 DFPEIVEFLVKNKID
+1285 DFPEIVEFLVKHEIT
-1300 SISVNPDA
+1300 SISVNPDV

-1317 EVEGS
+1317 EFEEKLDSN

>member
-1 MRYIKFFKEIS
+1 MKYIKFFSEIS
-12 AEDTSLVGGKNANLG
+12 AKDTPLVGGKNANLG

-35 VGVPVPN
+35 AGVPVPN

-94 FPEDLKNEILGAFQK
+94 FPEDLKNEILNAFQK

-125 ATAEDTEIASFAG
+125 ATAEDLPGASFAG

-145 VNEKDLLEK
+145 VSEKDLLEK

-185 AVQKMVRSDVGSS
+185 GVQKMVRSDVGSS
-198 GVMFTIDPDNGCPNF
+198 GVMFTIDPDNGCPNV

-221 LGELIVQGKVIPD
+221 LGELIVQGKVVPD
-234 EFMVFKSKL
+234 EFMVFKYADDA
-243 PELNDRINYPND
+243 ELTQNVQNKISA
-255 RPNNILEYKPNE
+255 ESASSSA
-267 NQKFGPNSG
+267 QSA
-276 NEFGIDSGSEH
+276 
-287 SFGYNSGN
+287 
-295 SFGQDLG
+295 
-302 NNFVFPI
+302 FPI

-315 EKNRKIVY
+315 EKNKKIVY
-323 AEEGGVKEVETTEE
+323 AEYGGVKEVETTEE
-337 ERKMFSL
+337 ERRMFSL
-344 TDEEA
+344 TDEEV

-394 QNVWYEYRLKTKT
+394 QNVWHEYRLKTKA

-413 IAIGSQITAGKV
+413 IAIGSQITVGRV
-425 RVIKDVE
+425 RVIRDVE
-432 KIREFQSG
+432 KINEFQAG

-462 ITEKGGRTCFAGDT
+462 ITEKGGRTC
-476 KILTNKGFMTI
+476 
-487 EDLVKKYNNEEI
+487 
-499 KVLSLNPKT
+499 
-508 LRLKWKKVING
+508 
-519 FEREAKVIKINV
+519 
-531 SQTGRAKNNFLKVTP
+531 
-546 DHKFLTFKNR
+546 
-556 QLIEI
+556 
-561 EIQKIIKNQY
+561 
-571 GVLSIK
+571 
-577 RLPASSTLK
+577 
-586 INHELGYILGAIF
+586 
-599 TDGHIY
+599 
-605 LSKTHGE
+605 
-612 VRFIQKEIP
+612 
-621 EKLEFI
+621 
-627 NKLKDYWF
+627 
-635 KLFNKDLRRYK
+635 
-646 ENKNVSYIRGRKV
+646 
-659 KGKAT
+659 
-664 HFRCYSKNLAL
+664 
-675 KLKTYFE
+675 
-682 KIDKIILSAS
+682 
-692 KEFVLE
+692 
-698 FLAGVTDGDG
+698 
-708 TYSTKDNRI
+708 
-717 NIFVSKEKL
+717 
-726 LQAIILACL
+726 
-735 RLNIPFQVSRNR
+735 
-747 NIYNIQLVENFEEIF
+747 
-762 RYTARVKGKPIRIK
+762 
-776 FGSIFFNA
+776 
-784 KQLLSDIIEKV
+784 
-795 NYKGRIKPY
+795 
-804 VLNNLLID
+804 
-812 ADKITKYIIP
+812 
-822 MIKGSL
+822 
-828 ANHELTKIIKSD
+828 
-840 LKMLRVTQETYEEIT
+840 
-855 KVYNITVEDN
+855 
-865 HNYVVFTSKYTP
+865 
-877 VIVVNCHAAIVAREL
+877 HAAIISREL

-920 LEGKIYQ
+920 LEGRIYQ

-986 PNALIDYENL
+986 PNALIDYPNL
-996 KKKVE
+996 SQEIK
-1001 SNPNNR
+1001 
-1007 PNKLPESSDRIDST
+1007 
-1021 RIERPNNDIYPNK
+1021 
-1034 GPNNLPEYQP
+1034 
-1044 NENQKF
+1044 
-1050 GPDSGNEFGQN
+1050 
-1061 SGRDISKIIEKI
+1061 EKI

-1175 MVPFC
+1175 MIPFC

-1216 VDEFLEIFDGMSI
+1216 ADEFLEIFDGMSI

-1300 SISVNPDA
+1300 SISVNLD
-1308 VIKTINLVK
+1308 VFIKTINLVK
-1317 EVEGS
+1317 EFEEKS

>member
-1 MRYIKFFKEIS
+1 MRYVKFFKEIS
-12 AEDTSLVGGKNANLG
+12 AKDASLVGGKNANLG

-65 NVLKGLDTHNIED
+65 NVLKNLDTHNIED

-125 ATAEDTEIASFAG
+125 ATAEDLPGASFAG

-198 GVMFTIDPDNGCPNF
+198 GVMFTIDPDNGCPNVV
-213 IVINSVFG
+213 VINSVFG

-234 EFMVFKSKL
+234 EFMVFKKAD
-243 PELNDRINYPND
+243 E
-255 RPNNILEYKPNE
+255 
-267 NQKFGPNSG
+267 
-276 NEFGIDSGSEH
+276 
-287 SFGYNSGN
+287 
-295 SFGQDLG
+295 
-302 NNFVFPI
+302 FPI

-323 AEEGGVKEVETTEE
+323 AEEGGVKEVEINEE
-337 ERKMFSL
+337 ERKIFSL
-344 TDEEA
+344 NDDEVS
-349 RLLAKY
+349 LLAKY
-355 GYLIEKHYGKAM
+355 GYLIEKHYSKAM

-375 IENKLYI
+375 VENKLYI

-394 QNVWYEYRLKTKT
+394 RNVWYEYRLKIKSR
-407 EPILKG
+407 EILKG
-413 IAIGSQITAGKV
+413 IAIGSQITAGRV
-425 RVIKDVE
+425 RVIRDVE
-432 KIREFQSG
+432 KISEFQAG

-462 ITEKGGRTCFAGDT
+462 ITEKG
-476 KILTNKGFMTI
+476 
-487 EDLVKKYNNEEI
+487 
-499 KVLSLNPKT
+499 
-508 LRLKWKKVING
+508 
-519 FEREAKVIKINV
+519 
-531 SQTGRAKNNFLKVTP
+531 
-546 DHKFLTFKNR
+546 
-556 QLIEI
+556 
-561 EIQKIIKNQY
+561 
-571 GVLSIK
+571 
-577 RLPASSTLK
+577 
-586 INHELGYILGAIF
+586 
-599 TDGHIY
+599 
-605 LSKTHGE
+605 
-612 VRFIQKEIP
+612 
-621 EKLEFI
+621 
-627 NKLKDYWF
+627 
-635 KLFNKDLRRYK
+635 
-646 ENKNVSYIRGRKV
+646 
-659 KGKAT
+659 
-664 HFRCYSKNLAL
+664 
-675 KLKTYFE
+675 
-682 KIDKIILSAS
+682 
-692 KEFVLE
+692 
-698 FLAGVTDGDG
+698 
-708 TYSTKDNRI
+708 
-717 NIFVSKEKL
+717 
-726 LQAIILACL
+726 
-735 RLNIPFQVSRNR
+735 SR
-747 NIYNIQLVENFEEIF
+747 V
-762 RYTARVKGKPIRIK
+762 
-776 FGSIFFNA
+776 
-784 KQLLSDIIEKV
+784 
-795 NYKGRIKPY
+795 
-804 VLNNLLID
+804 
-812 ADKITKYIIP
+812 
-822 MIKGSL
+822 
-828 ANHELTKIIKSD
+828 
-840 LKMLRVTQETYEEIT
+840 
-855 KVYNITVEDN
+855 
-865 HNYVVFTSKYTP
+865 
-877 VIVVNCHAAIVAREL
+877 CHAAIVAREL

-986 PNALIDYENL
+986 PNALIDY
-996 KKKVE
+996 
-1001 SNPNNR
+1001 PD
-1007 PNKLPESSDRIDST
+1007 LPEEI
-1021 RIERPNNDIYPNK
+1021 K
-1034 GPNNLPEYQP
+1034 
-1044 NENQKF
+1044 
-1050 GPDSGNEFGQN
+1050 
-1061 SGRDISKIIEKI
+1061 EKI
-1073 DELTKGYEDKKQFY
+1073 DELTKGYEDKKQYY

-1146 HPNFRKAFELE
+1146 HPNFREAFKLE
-1157 VLAIKKVRE
+1157 ILAIKKVRE
-1166 EMKLKNVVV
+1166 EMRLKNVVP

-1186 REVVQIIRSIIQD
+1186 REVVKIIRSIIQD
-1199 PELKIYVM
+1199 TELKIYVM

-1216 VDEFLEIFDGMSI
+1216 ADEFLEIFDGMSI

-1257 AVLKMLEEVIKKCK
+1257 TVLKMLEEVIKKCK
-1271 EKNKYIGICGQAPS
+1271 EKNKYVGICGQAPS
-1285 DFPEIVEFLVKNKID
+1285 DFPEIVEFLVKNEIE
-1300 SISVNPDA
+1300 SISINPD
-1308 VIKTINLVK
+1308 VVVKTINSIKKL
-1317 EVEGS
+1317 E

>member
-1 MRYIKFFKEIS
+1 MRYIKFFSEIS
-12 AEDTSLVGGKNANLG
+12 AEDTPLVGGKNANLG

-35 VGVPVPN
+35 AGVPVPN

-94 FPEDLKNEILGAFQK
+94 FPEDLKNEILSAFQK

-125 ATAEDTEIASFAG
+125 ATAEDLPGASFAG

-145 VNEKDLLEK
+145 VSEKDLLEK

-198 GVMFTIDPDNGCPNF
+198 GVMFTIDPDNGCPNV

-234 EFMVFKSKL
+234 EFMVFKPKL
-243 PELNDRINYPND
+243 PELDDRINYPND
-255 RPNNILEYKPNE
+255 RPNGNE
-267 NQKFGPNSG
+267 TFGP
-276 NEFGIDSGSEH
+276 DSGEVLGHDLGSKNL
-287 SFGYNSGN
+287 FGPNSGN
-295 SFGQDLG
+295 SFGQDSG

-323 AEEGGVKEVETTEE
+323 AEGGGVKEVETTEE
-337 ERKMFSL
+337 ERRIFSL
-344 TDEEA
+344 TDEEV

-394 QNVWYEYRLKTKT
+394 QNVWHEYRLKTKA

-413 IAIGSQITAGKV
+413 IAIGSQITAGRV
-425 RVIKDVE
+425 RVIRDVE
-432 KIREFQSG
+432 KINEFQAG

-462 ITEKGGRTCFAGDT
+462 ITEKGGRTC
-476 KILTNKGFMTI
+476 
-487 EDLVKKYNNEEI
+487 
-499 KVLSLNPKT
+499 
-508 LRLKWKKVING
+508 
-519 FEREAKVIKINV
+519 
-531 SQTGRAKNNFLKVTP
+531 
-546 DHKFLTFKNR
+546 
-556 QLIEI
+556 
-561 EIQKIIKNQY
+561 
-571 GVLSIK
+571 
-577 RLPASSTLK
+577 
-586 INHELGYILGAIF
+586 
-599 TDGHIY
+599 
-605 LSKTHGE
+605 
-612 VRFIQKEIP
+612 
-621 EKLEFI
+621 
-627 NKLKDYWF
+627 
-635 KLFNKDLRRYK
+635 
-646 ENKNVSYIRGRKV
+646 
-659 KGKAT
+659 
-664 HFRCYSKNLAL
+664 
-675 KLKTYFE
+675 
-682 KIDKIILSAS
+682 
-692 KEFVLE
+692 
-698 FLAGVTDGDG
+698 
-708 TYSTKDNRI
+708 
-717 NIFVSKEKL
+717 
-726 LQAIILACL
+726 
-735 RLNIPFQVSRNR
+735 
-747 NIYNIQLVENFEEIF
+747 
-762 RYTARVKGKPIRIK
+762 
-776 FGSIFFNA
+776 
-784 KQLLSDIIEKV
+784 
-795 NYKGRIKPY
+795 
-804 VLNNLLID
+804 
-812 ADKITKYIIP
+812 
-822 MIKGSL
+822 
-828 ANHELTKIIKSD
+828 
-840 LKMLRVTQETYEEIT
+840 
-855 KVYNITVEDN
+855 
-865 HNYVVFTSKYTP
+865 
-877 VIVVNCHAAIVAREL
+877 HAAIISREL
-892 GIPAIVGVS
+892 GISAVVGVS

-920 LEGKIYQ
+920 LEGRIYQ

-938 LEEIPQT
+938 LEEIHQT
-945 KTKVYV
+945 KTRVYV

-986 PNALIDYENL
+986 PNALIDY
-996 KKKVE
+996 
-1001 SNPNNR
+1001 P
-1007 PNKLPESSDRIDST
+1007 
-1021 RIERPNNDIYPNK
+1021 
-1034 GPNNLPEYQP
+1034 NLPQEI
-1044 NENQKF
+1044 K
-1050 GPDSGNEFGQN
+1050 
-1061 SGRDISKIIEKI
+1061 EKI
-1073 DELTKGYEDKKQFY
+1073 DELTKEYEDKKQYY

-1186 REVVQIIRSIIQD
+1186 REVVKIIRSIIQD

-1216 VDEFLEIFDGMSI
+1216 ADEFLEIFDGMSI

-1242 RDNEMLTQIGDERNP
+1242 RDNEMLTQIADERNP
-1257 AVLKMLEEVIKKCK
+1257 AVLKMLEEVIRKCR
-1271 EKNKYIGICGQAPS
+1271 EKNKYVGICGQAPS
-1285 DFPEIVEFLVKNKID
+1285 DFPEIVEFLVKHEIT
-1300 SISVNPDA
+1300 SISVNPDV

-1317 EVEGS
+1317 EFEEKLGRN

>member
-1 MRYIKFFKEIS
+1 MKYIKFFSEIS
-12 AEDTSLVGGKNANLG
+12 AEDTALVGGKNANLG
-27 EMYNKLAD
+27 EMYNKLVD

-53 FIKFNNLEEKIH
+53 FIKFNNLEEKIN

-94 FPEDLKNEILGAFQK
+94 FPEDLKNEILNAFRK
-109 LKEEYGE
+109 LRDANQREPETNQVRE
-116 DLTVAVRSS
+116 NSFQVSDSSHFTVAVRSS
-125 ATAEDTEIASFAG
+125 ATAEDLPGASFAG

-145 VNEKDLLEK
+145 VSEKDLLEK

-198 GVMFTIDPDNGCPNF
+198 GVMFTIDPDNGCPNV

-221 LGELIVQGKVIPD
+221 LGELIVQGKVVPD
-234 EFMVFKSKL
+234 EFMVFK
-243 PELNDRINYPND
+243 PRINADFNADERGLNDTRINADKELYPSS
-255 RPNNILEYKPNE
+255 
-267 NQKFGPNSG
+267 Q
-276 NEFGIDSGSEH
+276 EFVSGSQEFAF
-287 SFGYNSGN
+287 S
-295 SFGQDLG
+295 
-302 NNFVFPI
+302 I

-315 EKNRKIVY
+315 EKNKKIVY
-323 AEEGGVKEVETTEE
+323 AEEGGVKEVETTGE
-337 ERKMFSL
+337 ERRMFSL
-344 TDEEA
+344 TDEEVKI
-349 RLLAKY
+349 LAKY

-375 IENKLYI
+375 IENKIYI

-432 KIREFQSG
+432 KINEFQPG

-462 ITEKGGRTCFAGDT
+462 ITEKGGRT
-476 KILTNKGFMTI
+476 
-487 EDLVKKYNNEEI
+487 
-499 KVLSLNPKT
+499 
-508 LRLKWKKVING
+508 
-519 FEREAKVIKINV
+519 
-531 SQTGRAKNNFLKVTP
+531 
-546 DHKFLTFKNR
+546 
-556 QLIEI
+556 
-561 EIQKIIKNQY
+561 
-571 GVLSIK
+571 
-577 RLPASSTLK
+577 
-586 INHELGYILGAIF
+586 
-599 TDGHIY
+599 
-605 LSKTHGE
+605 
-612 VRFIQKEIP
+612 
-621 EKLEFI
+621 
-627 NKLKDYWF
+627 
-635 KLFNKDLRRYK
+635 
-646 ENKNVSYIRGRKV
+646 
-659 KGKAT
+659 
-664 HFRCYSKNLAL
+664 
-675 KLKTYFE
+675 
-682 KIDKIILSAS
+682 
-692 KEFVLE
+692 
-698 FLAGVTDGDG
+698 
-708 TYSTKDNRI
+708 
-717 NIFVSKEKL
+717 
-726 LQAIILACL
+726 
-735 RLNIPFQVSRNR
+735 
-747 NIYNIQLVENFEEIF
+747 
-762 RYTARVKGKPIRIK
+762 
-776 FGSIFFNA
+776 
-784 KQLLSDIIEKV
+784 
-795 NYKGRIKPY
+795 
-804 VLNNLLID
+804 
-812 ADKITKYIIP
+812 
-822 MIKGSL
+822 
-828 ANHELTKIIKSD
+828 
-840 LKMLRVTQETYEEIT
+840 
-855 KVYNITVEDN
+855 
-865 HNYVVFTSKYTP
+865 
-877 VIVVNCHAAIVAREL
+877 CHAAIVAREL

-927 GILEYEVIEHK
+927 GILEYEIIENK

-986 PNALIDYENL
+986 PNALIDY
-996 KKKVE
+996 
-1001 SNPNNR
+1001 P
-1007 PNKLPESSDRIDST
+1007 
-1021 RIERPNNDIYPNK
+1021 
-1034 GPNNLPEYQP
+1034 NLPE
-1044 NENQKF
+1044 EIK
-1050 GPDSGNEFGQN
+1050 
-1061 SGRDISKIIEKI
+1061 EKI

-1157 VLAIKKVRE
+1157 VLAFKSVRE
-1166 EMKLKNVVV
+1166 EMRLKNVVP

-1186 REVVQIIRSIIQD
+1186 REVAKIIKSIIQD

-1216 VDEFLEIFDGMSI
+1216 ADEFLEIFDGMSI

-1271 EKNKYIGICGQAPS
+1271 EQNKYIGICGQAPS
-1285 DFPEIVEFLVKNKID
+1285 DFPEIVEFLVKNQID

-1308 VIKTINLVK
+1308 VIKTINLIK
-1317 EVEGS
+1317 KVEDI

>member
-1 MRYIKFFKEIS
+1 MKYIKFFSEIS
-12 AEDTSLVGGKNANLG
+12 AEDTALVGGKNANLG

-94 FPEDLKNEILGAFQK
+94 FPEDLKNEILNAFQK

-125 ATAEDTEIASFAG
+125 ATAEDLPGASFAG

-145 VNEKDLLEK
+145 VSEKDLLEK

-198 GVMFTIDPDNGCPNF
+198 GVIFTIDPDNGCSNV

-221 LGELIVQGKVIPD
+221 LGELIVQGKVVPD
-234 EFMVFKSKL
+234 EFMVFKDAD
-243 PELNDRINYPND
+243 E
-255 RPNNILEYKPNE
+255 
-267 NQKFGPNSG
+267 
-276 NEFGIDSGSEH
+276 
-287 SFGYNSGN
+287 
-295 SFGQDLG
+295 
-302 NNFVFPI
+302 FPI

-323 AEEGGVKEVETTEE
+323 AEEGGVKEVDTKEE
-337 ERKMFSL
+337 ERRVFSL
-344 TDEEA
+344 TDEEVK
-349 RLLAKY
+349 LLAKY

-425 RVIKDVE
+425 RVIRDVE
-432 KIREFQSG
+432 KIKEFQAG

-462 ITEKGGRTCFAGDT
+462 ITEKGGRTA
-476 KILTNKGFMTI
+476 
-487 EDLVKKYNNEEI
+487 
-499 KVLSLNPKT
+499 
-508 LRLKWKKVING
+508 
-519 FEREAKVIKINV
+519 
-531 SQTGRAKNNFLKVTP
+531 
-546 DHKFLTFKNR
+546 
-556 QLIEI
+556 
-561 EIQKIIKNQY
+561 
-571 GVLSIK
+571 
-577 RLPASSTLK
+577 
-586 INHELGYILGAIF
+586 
-599 TDGHIY
+599 
-605 LSKTHGE
+605 
-612 VRFIQKEIP
+612 
-621 EKLEFI
+621 
-627 NKLKDYWF
+627 
-635 KLFNKDLRRYK
+635 
-646 ENKNVSYIRGRKV
+646 
-659 KGKAT
+659 
-664 HFRCYSKNLAL
+664 
-675 KLKTYFE
+675 
-682 KIDKIILSAS
+682 
-692 KEFVLE
+692 
-698 FLAGVTDGDG
+698 
-708 TYSTKDNRI
+708 
-717 NIFVSKEKL
+717 
-726 LQAIILACL
+726 
-735 RLNIPFQVSRNR
+735 
-747 NIYNIQLVENFEEIF
+747 
-762 RYTARVKGKPIRIK
+762 
-776 FGSIFFNA
+776 
-784 KQLLSDIIEKV
+784 
-795 NYKGRIKPY
+795 
-804 VLNNLLID
+804 
-812 ADKITKYIIP
+812 
-822 MIKGSL
+822 
-828 ANHELTKIIKSD
+828 
-840 LKMLRVTQETYEEIT
+840 
-855 KVYNITVEDN
+855 
-865 HNYVVFTSKYTP
+865 
-877 VIVVNCHAAIVAREL
+877 HAAIVSREL
-892 GIPAIVGVS
+892 GIPAVVGVS

-908 TGDEITIDNSQG
+908 TGDEITMNNSQG
-920 LEGKIYQ
+920 LEGRIYQ

-986 PNALIDYENL
+986 PNALIDY
-996 KKKVE
+996 
-1001 SNPNNR
+1001 PH
-1007 PNKLPESSDRIDST
+1007 LPQEI
-1021 RIERPNNDIYPNK
+1021 K
-1034 GPNNLPEYQP
+1034 
-1044 NENQKF
+1044 
-1050 GPDSGNEFGQN
+1050 
-1061 SGRDISKIIEKI
+1061 EKI
-1073 DELTKGYEDKKQFY
+1073 DELTKGYEDKKQYY
-1087 IDKLAEGI
+1087 IYKLAEGI

-1166 EMKLKNVVV
+1166 EMKLKNVVA

-1186 REVVQIIRSIIQD
+1186 RKVVEIIKSIIQD

-1207 CEIPSNVLL
+1207 AEIPSNVLL
-1216 VDEFLEIFDGMSI
+1216 ADEFLEIFDGMSI

-1237 VLGID
+1237 ALGID
-1242 RDNEMLTQIGDERNP
+1242 RDNEMLTRIADERNP

-1271 EKNKYIGICGQAPS
+1271 EKNKYVGICGQAPS
-1285 DFPEIVEFLVKNKID
+1285 DFPEIVEFLVKNQID

-1308 VIKTINLVK
+1308 VIKTINLIK
-1317 EVEGS
+1317 KVEDI

>member
-1 MRYIKFFKEIS
+1 MKYIKFFSEIT
-12 AEDTSLVGGKNANLG
+12 AKDTPLVGGKNANLG

-35 VGVPVPN
+35 AGVPVPN

-94 FPEDLKNEILGAFQK
+94 FPEDLKNEILNAFQK

-138 QQETYLN
+138 QQESYLN
-145 VNEKDLLEK
+145 VSEKDLLEK

-198 GVMFTIDPDNGCPNF
+198 GVMFTIDPDNGCPNV

-234 EFMVFKSKL
+234 EFMIFKYADDADFTQTMQNKISA
-243 PELNDRINYPND
+243 
-255 RPNNILEYKPNE
+255 
-267 NQKFGPNSG
+267 GPAS
-276 NEFGIDSGSEH
+276 H
-287 SFGYNSGN
+287 SA
-295 SFGQDLG
+295 SFASSSAKSAFYSAQSA
-302 NNFVFPI
+302 FPI

-323 AEEGGVKEVETTEE
+323 AEGGGVKEVETTEE
-337 ERKMFSL
+337 ERRMFSL
-344 TDEEA
+344 TDEEV

-382 VQARPETVHSTK
+382 VQARPETVHSIK
-394 QNVWYEYRLKTKT
+394 QNVWHEYRLKTKA

-413 IAIGSQITAGKV
+413 IAIGNQITAGRV

-432 KIREFQSG
+432 KINKFQAG

-462 ITEKGGRTCFAGDT
+462 ITEKGGRTC
-476 KILTNKGFMTI
+476 
-487 EDLVKKYNNEEI
+487 
-499 KVLSLNPKT
+499 
-508 LRLKWKKVING
+508 
-519 FEREAKVIKINV
+519 
-531 SQTGRAKNNFLKVTP
+531 
-546 DHKFLTFKNR
+546 
-556 QLIEI
+556 
-561 EIQKIIKNQY
+561 
-571 GVLSIK
+571 
-577 RLPASSTLK
+577 
-586 INHELGYILGAIF
+586 
-599 TDGHIY
+599 
-605 LSKTHGE
+605 
-612 VRFIQKEIP
+612 
-621 EKLEFI
+621 
-627 NKLKDYWF
+627 
-635 KLFNKDLRRYK
+635 
-646 ENKNVSYIRGRKV
+646 
-659 KGKAT
+659 
-664 HFRCYSKNLAL
+664 
-675 KLKTYFE
+675 
-682 KIDKIILSAS
+682 
-692 KEFVLE
+692 
-698 FLAGVTDGDG
+698 
-708 TYSTKDNRI
+708 
-717 NIFVSKEKL
+717 
-726 LQAIILACL
+726 
-735 RLNIPFQVSRNR
+735 
-747 NIYNIQLVENFEEIF
+747 
-762 RYTARVKGKPIRIK
+762 
-776 FGSIFFNA
+776 
-784 KQLLSDIIEKV
+784 
-795 NYKGRIKPY
+795 
-804 VLNNLLID
+804 
-812 ADKITKYIIP
+812 
-822 MIKGSL
+822 
-828 ANHELTKIIKSD
+828 
-840 LKMLRVTQETYEEIT
+840 
-855 KVYNITVEDN
+855 
-865 HNYVVFTSKYTP
+865 
-877 VIVVNCHAAIVAREL
+877 HAAIISREL
-892 GIPAIVGVS
+892 GIPAVVGVA

-986 PNALIDYENL
+986 PNALIDY
-996 KKKVE
+996 
-1001 SNPNNR
+1001 P
-1007 PNKLPESSDRIDST
+1007 
-1021 RIERPNNDIYPNK
+1021 
-1034 GPNNLPEYQP
+1034 NLPQEI
-1044 NENQKF
+1044 K
-1050 GPDSGNEFGQN
+1050 
-1061 SGRDISKIIEKI
+1061 EKI
-1073 DELTKGYEDKKQFY
+1073 DELTKGYEDKKQYY

-1095 AKIGVAFWPNEV
+1095 AKIGAAFYPNEV

-1186 REVVQIIRSIIQD
+1186 REVVQIIKSIIRD
-1199 PELKIYVM
+1199 PEIKIYVM

-1216 VDEFLEIFDGMSI
+1216 ADEFLEIFDGMSI

-1257 AVLKMLEEVIKKCK
+1257 AVLKMLEEAIRKCR

-1285 DFPEIVEFLVKNKID
+1285 DFPEIVEFLVKNKIE
-1300 SISVNPDA
+1300 SISVNPDV

-1317 EVEGS
+1317 EFEEKLGRN

>member
-1 MRYIKFFKEIS
+1 MKYIKFFSEIS
-12 AEDTSLVGGKNANLG
+12 AEDTPLVGGKNANLG

-42 GFAVT
+42 GFAIT

-53 FIKFNNLEEKIH
+53 FIKFNNLEEKIYKI
-65 NVLKGLDTHNIED
+65 LKDLDINNIEN
-78 LHKRGEEIRN
+78 LHKTGEEIRN
-88 LIKSGE
+88 LIKRRE
-94 FPEDLKNEILGAFQK
+94 FPEDLKEEILTAFQK
-109 LKEEYGE
+109 LKKEYGE
-116 DLTVAVRSS
+116 NLTVAVRSS
-125 ATAEDTEIASFAG
+125 ATAEDLPSASFAG

-145 VNEKDLLEK
+145 VSEKDLLEK
-154 IKFCFAS
+154 IKYCFAS

-185 AVQKMVRSDVGSS
+185 GVQKMVRSDLASS
-198 GVMFTIDPDNGCPNF
+198 GVMFTIDPDNGCPNV

-234 EFMVFKSKL
+234 EFIVFKDG
-243 PELNDRINYPND
+243 ED
-255 RPNNILEYKPNE
+255 
-267 NQKFGPNSG
+267 
-276 NEFGIDSGSEH
+276 
-287 SFGYNSGN
+287 
-295 SFGQDLG
+295 
-302 NNFVFPI
+302 FPI

-315 EKNRKIVY
+315 EKIRKIVY
-323 AEEGGVKEVETTEE
+323 AENGGVKEVETSEKE
-337 ERKMFSL
+337 KNIFSL
-344 TDEEA
+344 IDEEVS
-349 RLLAKY
+349 LLAKY

-375 IENKLYI
+375 VENKLYI
-382 VQARPETVHSTK
+382 VQARPETVHSIK
-394 QNVWYEYRLKTKT
+394 QVWYEYKLKTKA

-413 IAIGSQITAGKV
+413 IAIGSQITSGKV
-425 RVIKDVE
+425 RVIKDVSN
-432 KIREFQSG
+432 INEFQAG

-462 ITEKGGRTCFAGDT
+462 ITERGGRTCFTGNT
-476 KILTNKGFMTI
+476 KILTNKGYMNI
-487 EDLVKKYNNEEI
+487 KEIVKRYNKEEI

-508 LRLKWKKVING
+508 LKLEWKKVVNG
-519 FEREAKVIKINV
+519 FEREAKVIKIHI
-531 SQTGRAKNNFLKVTP
+531 SQTGTQKNNSIQVTP
-546 DHKFLTFKNR
+546 DHKFLTFQNR
-556 QLIEI
+556 QLSEI
-561 EIQKIIKNQY
+561 EIQKIINDQL
-571 GVLSIK
+571 GVLSLRK
-577 RLPASSTLK
+577 LPSCSNLK
-586 INHELGYILGAIF
+586 LNSKLGYVLGAIF
-599 TDGHIY
+599 TDGSVY
-605 LSKTHGE
+605 SSRTHGE
-612 VRFIQKEIP
+612 ITFIQKQTP
-621 EKLEFI
+621 EKIEFI
-627 NKLKDYWF
+627 NKLKNYWVMLF
-635 KLFNKDLRRYK
+635 KKEIKQYK
-646 ENKNVSYIRGRKV
+646 EKEYISCIRGRNI
-659 KGKAT
+659 KGKAG
-664 HFRCYSKNLAL
+664 HLRFYSKKLASKF
-675 KLKTYFE
+675 KLYFE
-682 KIDKIILSAS
+682 KIDEIILNAS
-692 KEFVLE
+692 KEFILE
-698 FLAGVTDGDG
+698 FLAGVIDGDG
-708 TYSTKDNRI
+708 TYSRKSNRI
-717 NIFVSKEKL
+717 NIFISKEKL
-726 LQAIILACL
+726 LQALVLACL
-735 RLNIPFQVSRNR
+735 RVDISFQVTNNR
-747 NIYNIQLVENFEEIF
+747 NIYNLQLVDNFEEIF
-762 RYTARVKGKPIRIK
+762 KYTKRVKGLSGKAK

-804 VLNNLLID
+804 VLKNLLID
-812 ADKITKYIIP
+812 ANKIKSYLIP
-822 MIKGSL
+822 MIKGT
-828 ANHELTKIIKSD
+828 AINHELTKIINSP
-840 LKMLRVTQETYEEIT
+840 LKMLRVYKEKDVGIR

-865 HNYVVFTSKYTP
+865 HNYFVFTSKYTP
-877 VIVVNCHAAIVAREL
+877 VLVANCHAAIVSREL
-892 GIPAIVGVS
+892 GIPAVVGVS

-927 GILEYEVIEHK
+927 GILDYEVIEHK
-938 LEEIPQT
+938 LEKIPET
-945 KTKVYV
+945 KTKIYV

-986 PNALIDYENL
+986 PNALIDY
-996 KKKVE
+996 
-1001 SNPNNR
+1001 P
-1007 PNKLPESSDRIDST
+1007 
-1021 RIERPNNDIYPNK
+1021 
-1034 GPNNLPEYQP
+1034 NLPEEVKQ
-1044 NENQKF
+1044 
-1050 GPDSGNEFGQN
+1050 
-1061 SGRDISKIIEKI
+1061 KI
-1073 DELTKGYEDKKQFY
+1073 DELTQGYEDKKQYY

-1186 REVVQIIRSIIQD
+1186 REVIEIIRSIIQD

-1207 CEIPSNVLL
+1207 CEIPSNVVLA
-1216 VDEFLEIFDGMSI
+1216 DEFLEIFDGMSI

-1242 RDNEMLTQIGDERNP
+1242 RDNEILSRIADERNP
-1257 AVLKMLEEVIKKCK
+1257 AVLKMIEEVIKKCK

-1300 SISVNPDA
+1300 SISVNPD
-1308 VIKTINLVK
+1308 VIMKTIELVK
-1317 EVEGS
+1317 EVERKFN

>member
-1 MRYIKFFKEIS
+1 MRYIKFFSEIT
-12 AEDTSLVGGKNANLG
+12 AKDAALVGGKNANLG

-65 NVLKGLDTHNIED
+65 NVLKGLNTHNIED

-94 FPEDLKNEILGAFQK
+94 FPEDLRNEILNSFQK

-116 DLTVAVRSS
+116 DFTVAVRSS
-125 ATAEDTEIASFAG
+125 ATAEDTEVASFAG

-145 VNEKDLLEK
+145 VSEKDLLEK

-221 LGELIVQGKVIPD
+221 LGELIVQGKVVPD
-234 EFMVFKSKL
+234 EFIVFKNADFADFTQTKQTF
-243 PELNDRINYPND
+243 NINAD
-255 RPNNILEYKPNE
+255 FADFTQTKQTFNINADFADFTQTKQNKISAGFASYSAK
-267 NQKFGPNSG
+267 S
-276 NEFGIDSGSEH
+276 
-287 SFGYNSGN
+287 
-295 SFGQDLG
+295 
-302 NNFVFPI
+302 VFPI

-315 EKNRKIVY
+315 DKNRKIVY
-323 AEEGGVKEVETTEE
+323 AERGGVKEVETTGE
-337 ERKMFSL
+337 ERRMFSL
-344 TDEEA
+344 TDEEVK
-349 RLLAKY
+349 LLAKY
-355 GYLIEKHYGKAM
+355 GYLIEKHYSKAM
-367 DIEWAKDG
+367 NIEWAKDG
-375 IENKLYI
+375 TENKLYI
-382 VQARPETVHSTK
+382 VQADPETTHPNK
-394 QNVWYEYRLKTKT
+394 RNIWYEYRLKTNDANQY
-407 EPILKG
+407 EPETKLQEILKG

-425 RVIKDVE
+425 RVIRDVE
-432 KIREFQSG
+432 KIQEFKAG

-445 EMTDPDWEPIM
+445 ETSDPDWEPIM

-462 ITEKGGRTCFAGDT
+462 ITEKGGRTCHTA
-476 KILTNKGFMTI
+476 
-487 EDLVKKYNNEEI
+487 
-499 KVLSLNPKT
+499 
-508 LRLKWKKVING
+508 VI
-519 FEREAKVIKINV
+519 
-531 SQTGRAKNNFLKVTP
+531 
-546 DHKFLTFKNR
+546 
-556 QLIEI
+556 
-561 EIQKIIKNQY
+561 
-571 GVLSIK
+571 
-577 RLPASSTLK
+577 
-586 INHELGYILGAIF
+586 
-599 TDGHIY
+599 
-605 LSKTHGE
+605 
-612 VRFIQKEIP
+612 
-621 EKLEFI
+621 
-627 NKLKDYWF
+627 
-635 KLFNKDLRRYK
+635 
-646 ENKNVSYIRGRKV
+646 
-659 KGKAT
+659 
-664 HFRCYSKNLAL
+664 
-675 KLKTYFE
+675 
-682 KIDKIILSAS
+682 
-692 KEFVLE
+692 
-698 FLAGVTDGDG
+698 
-708 TYSTKDNRI
+708 
-717 NIFVSKEKL
+717 
-726 LQAIILACL
+726 
-735 RLNIPFQVSRNR
+735 
-747 NIYNIQLVENFEEIF
+747 
-762 RYTARVKGKPIRIK
+762 
-776 FGSIFFNA
+776 
-784 KQLLSDIIEKV
+784 
-795 NYKGRIKPY
+795 
-804 VLNNLLID
+804 
-812 ADKITKYIIP
+812 
-822 MIKGSL
+822 
-828 ANHELTKIIKSD
+828 
-840 LKMLRVTQETYEEIT
+840 
-855 KVYNITVEDN
+855 
-865 HNYVVFTSKYTP
+865 
-877 VIVVNCHAAIVAREL
+877 AREL
-892 GIPAIVGVS
+892 GIPAVVGVS

-920 LEGKIYQ
+920 FEGKIYQ

-986 PNALIDYENL
+986 PNALIDY
-996 KKKVE
+996 
-1001 SNPNNR
+1001 P
-1007 PNKLPESSDRIDST
+1007 
-1021 RIERPNNDIYPNK
+1021 
-1034 GPNNLPEYQP
+1034 NLPE
-1044 NENQKF
+1044 EIK
-1050 GPDSGNEFGQN
+1050 
-1061 SGRDISKIIEKI
+1061 EKI
-1073 DELTKGYEDKKQFY
+1073 DELTKGYEDKKQYY

-1095 AKIGVAFWPNEV
+1095 VKIGVAFWPNEV

-1166 EMKLKNVVV
+1166 EMKLKNVVP

-1186 REVVQIIRSIIQD
+1186 REVVEIIESILGKREPMQTENEPMRNYESEEILYKDLSYKLVGILYKVKRKLGIGHKENIYKNAIEIELNNENISYIREPSIQVEYD
-1199 PELKIYVM
+1199 DKVVGVYRPDFIIDDKIIIELKSVGRLSKEYVKQTFHYLKGTKYKLALLVNFGFKDIEIKRIINTKLKSGSQEFVLSSQESATYKIYVM

-1216 VDEFLEIFDGMSI
+1216 ADEFLEIFDGMSI

-1257 AVLKMLEEVIKKCK
+1257 AVLKMLEEVIRKCK
-1271 EKNKYIGICGQAPS
+1271 EKNKYVGICGQAPS

-1300 SISVNPDA
+1300 SISVNSDA
-1308 VIKTINLVK
+1308 VIKTIKLVK
-1317 EVEGS
+1317 SIEEKLRYEN

>member
-1 MRYIKFFKEIS
+1 MKYIKFFKEII
-12 AEDTSLVGGKNANLG
+12 AENTNLVGGKNANLG

-94 FPEDLKNEILGAFQK
+94 FPEDLKNEILTSFQK

-125 ATAEDTEIASFAG
+125 ATAEDLPGASFAG

-145 VNEKDLLEK
+145 VSEKDLLEK

-198 GVMFTIDPDNGCPNF
+198 GVMFTIDPDNGCPNV

-234 EFMVFKSKL
+234 EFMVFK
-243 PELNDRINYPND
+243 NADYAD
-255 RPNNILEYKPNE
+255 FTQTFNIDAHYADFTQTG
-267 NQKFGPNSG
+267 QKSISAKSASYSVKFA
-276 NEFGIDSGSEH
+276 
-287 SFGYNSGN
+287 
-295 SFGQDLG
+295 
-302 NNFVFPI
+302 FPI

-315 EKNRKIVY
+315 DKNKKIIY
-323 AEEGGVKEVETTEE
+323 SEGGGVKEIETEE
-337 ERKMFSL
+337 KERKMFSL
-344 TDEEA
+344 TDEEIK
-349 RLLAKY
+349 LLAKY

-375 IENKLYI
+375 VENKLYI

-394 QNVWYEYRLKTKT
+394 QNVWHEYRLKTKA

-425 RVIKDVE
+425 RVIRDVE
-432 KIREFQSG
+432 KINEFQPG

-462 ITEKGGRTCFAGDT
+462 ITEKGGRTC
-476 KILTNKGFMTI
+476 
-487 EDLVKKYNNEEI
+487 
-499 KVLSLNPKT
+499 
-508 LRLKWKKVING
+508 
-519 FEREAKVIKINV
+519 
-531 SQTGRAKNNFLKVTP
+531 
-546 DHKFLTFKNR
+546 
-556 QLIEI
+556 
-561 EIQKIIKNQY
+561 
-571 GVLSIK
+571 
-577 RLPASSTLK
+577 
-586 INHELGYILGAIF
+586 
-599 TDGHIY
+599 
-605 LSKTHGE
+605 
-612 VRFIQKEIP
+612 
-621 EKLEFI
+621 
-627 NKLKDYWF
+627 
-635 KLFNKDLRRYK
+635 
-646 ENKNVSYIRGRKV
+646 
-659 KGKAT
+659 
-664 HFRCYSKNLAL
+664 
-675 KLKTYFE
+675 
-682 KIDKIILSAS
+682 
-692 KEFVLE
+692 
-698 FLAGVTDGDG
+698 
-708 TYSTKDNRI
+708 
-717 NIFVSKEKL
+717 
-726 LQAIILACL
+726 
-735 RLNIPFQVSRNR
+735 
-747 NIYNIQLVENFEEIF
+747 
-762 RYTARVKGKPIRIK
+762 
-776 FGSIFFNA
+776 
-784 KQLLSDIIEKV
+784 
-795 NYKGRIKPY
+795 
-804 VLNNLLID
+804 
-812 ADKITKYIIP
+812 
-822 MIKGSL
+822 
-828 ANHELTKIIKSD
+828 
-840 LKMLRVTQETYEEIT
+840 
-855 KVYNITVEDN
+855 
-865 HNYVVFTSKYTP
+865 
-877 VIVVNCHAAIVAREL
+877 HAAIISREL
-892 GIPAIVGVS
+892 GIPAVVGVS

-920 LEGKIYQ
+920 LESKIYK

-938 LEEIPQT
+938 LEEVPQT

-961 KWYLPVKGVGLAR
+961 KWYLSVKGVGLAR

-986 PNALIDYENL
+986 PNALIDY
-996 KKKVE
+996 
-1001 SNPNNR
+1001 P
-1007 PNKLPESSDRIDST
+1007 
-1021 RIERPNNDIYPNK
+1021 
-1034 GPNNLPEYQP
+1034 NLPKEI
-1044 NENQKF
+1044 K
-1050 GPDSGNEFGQN
+1050 
-1061 SGRDISKIIEKI
+1061 EKI
-1073 DELTKGYEDKKQFY
+1073 NELTKEYEDKKQYY

-1166 EMKLKNVVV
+1166 EMKLKNVVP

-1186 REVVQIIRSIIQD
+1186 EKVVEIIKSIIQD
-1199 PELKIYVM
+1199 QELKIYVM
-1207 CEIPSNVLL
+1207 AEIPSNVLL
-1216 VDEFLEIFDGMSI
+1216 ADEFLEIFDGMSI

-1242 RDNEMLTQIGDERNP
+1242 RDNEMLNQIGDERNP
-1257 AVLKMLEEVIKKCK
+1257 AVLKMLEEVIRKCK

-1317 EVEGS
+1317 KIEELND

>member
-1 MRYIKFFKEIS
+1 MRYIKFFNEITKEYVG
-12 AEDTSLVGGKNANLG
+12 LVGGKNANLG

-35 VGVPVPN
+35 AGVPVPN

-94 FPEDLKNEILGAFQK
+94 FPEDLKNEILNAFQK

-125 ATAEDTEIASFAG
+125 ATAEDLPGASFAG

-145 VNEKDLLEK
+145 VSEKDLLEK

-185 AVQKMVRSDVGSS
+185 AIQKMVRSDVGSS
-198 GVMFTIDPDNGCPNF
+198 GVMFTIDPDNGCPNV

-221 LGELIVQGKVIPD
+221 LGELIVQGKVVPD
-234 EFMVFKSKL
+234 EFMVFKNAD
-243 PELNDRINYPND
+243 E
-255 RPNNILEYKPNE
+255 
-267 NQKFGPNSG
+267 
-276 NEFGIDSGSEH
+276 
-287 SFGYNSGN
+287 
-295 SFGQDLG
+295 
-302 NNFVFPI
+302 FPI

-337 ERKMFSL
+337 ERRMFSL
-344 TDEEA
+344 TDEEV

-355 GYLIEKHYGKAM
+355 GYLIEKHYSKAM

-375 IENKLYI
+375 IENKLYV

-394 QNVWYEYRLKTKT
+394 QNVWHEYRLKTKA

-413 IAIGSQITAGKV
+413 IAIGSQITAGRV
-425 RVIKDVE
+425 RVIRDVE
-432 KIREFQSG
+432 KINEFQPG

-462 ITEKGGRTCFAGDT
+462 ITEKGGRTC
-476 KILTNKGFMTI
+476 
-487 EDLVKKYNNEEI
+487 
-499 KVLSLNPKT
+499 
-508 LRLKWKKVING
+508 
-519 FEREAKVIKINV
+519 
-531 SQTGRAKNNFLKVTP
+531 
-546 DHKFLTFKNR
+546 
-556 QLIEI
+556 
-561 EIQKIIKNQY
+561 
-571 GVLSIK
+571 
-577 RLPASSTLK
+577 
-586 INHELGYILGAIF
+586 
-599 TDGHIY
+599 
-605 LSKTHGE
+605 
-612 VRFIQKEIP
+612 
-621 EKLEFI
+621 
-627 NKLKDYWF
+627 
-635 KLFNKDLRRYK
+635 
-646 ENKNVSYIRGRKV
+646 
-659 KGKAT
+659 
-664 HFRCYSKNLAL
+664 
-675 KLKTYFE
+675 
-682 KIDKIILSAS
+682 
-692 KEFVLE
+692 
-698 FLAGVTDGDG
+698 
-708 TYSTKDNRI
+708 
-717 NIFVSKEKL
+717 
-726 LQAIILACL
+726 
-735 RLNIPFQVSRNR
+735 
-747 NIYNIQLVENFEEIF
+747 
-762 RYTARVKGKPIRIK
+762 
-776 FGSIFFNA
+776 
-784 KQLLSDIIEKV
+784 
-795 NYKGRIKPY
+795 
-804 VLNNLLID
+804 
-812 ADKITKYIIP
+812 
-822 MIKGSL
+822 
-828 ANHELTKIIKSD
+828 
-840 LKMLRVTQETYEEIT
+840 
-855 KVYNITVEDN
+855 
-865 HNYVVFTSKYTP
+865 
-877 VIVVNCHAAIVAREL
+877 HAAIVAREL
-892 GIPAIVGVS
+892 GIPAVVGVT

-920 LEGKIYQ
+920 LEGRIYQ

-986 PNALIDYENL
+986 PNALIDY
-996 KKKVE
+996 
-1001 SNPNNR
+1001 P
-1007 PNKLPESSDRIDST
+1007 
-1021 RIERPNNDIYPNK
+1021 
-1034 GPNNLPEYQP
+1034 NLPQEI
-1044 NENQKF
+1044 K
-1050 GPDSGNEFGQN
+1050 
-1061 SGRDISKIIEKI
+1061 EKI
-1073 DELTKGYEDKKQFY
+1073 DELTKGYEDKKQYY
-1087 IDKLAEGI
+1087 IEKLAEGI

-1186 REVVQIIRSIIQD
+1186 REVVKIIRSIIQD

-1216 VDEFLEIFDGMSI
+1216 ADEFLEIFDGMSI

-1257 AVLKMLEEVIKKCK
+1257 AVLKMLEEVIRKCR
-1271 EKNKYIGICGQAPS
+1271 EKNKYVGICGQAPS
-1285 DFPEIVEFLVKNKID
+1285 DFPEIVEFLVKHKIT
-1300 SISVNPDA
+1300 SISVNPDV

-1317 EVEGS
+1317 EFEEKLGSN

>member
-1 MRYIKFFKEIS
+1 MKYIKFFSEIS
-12 AEDTSLVGGKNANLG
+12 AKDTALVGGKNANLG

-35 VGVPVPN
+35 AGVPVPN

-94 FPEDLKNEILGAFQK
+94 FPEDLKNEILNAFQK

-125 ATAEDTEIASFAG
+125 ATAEDLPGASFAG

-145 VNEKDLLEK
+145 VSEKDLLEK

-185 AVQKMVRSDVGSS
+185 AIQKMVRSDVGSS
-198 GVMFTIDPDNGCPNF
+198 GVMFTIDPDNGCPNV

-221 LGELIVQGKVIPD
+221 LGELIVQGKVVPD
-234 EFMVFKSKL
+234 EFMVFKNAD
-243 PELNDRINYPND
+243 E
-255 RPNNILEYKPNE
+255 
-267 NQKFGPNSG
+267 
-276 NEFGIDSGSEH
+276 
-287 SFGYNSGN
+287 
-295 SFGQDLG
+295 
-302 NNFVFPI
+302 FPI

-337 ERKMFSL
+337 ERRMFSL
-344 TDEEA
+344 TDEEV

-355 GYLIEKHYGKAM
+355 GYLIEKHYSKAM

-375 IENKLYI
+375 IENKLYV

-394 QNVWYEYRLKTKT
+394 QNVWHEYRLKTKA

-413 IAIGSQITAGKV
+413 IAIGSQITAGRV
-425 RVIKDVE
+425 RVIRDVE
-432 KIREFQSG
+432 KINEFQPG

-462 ITEKGGRTCFAGDT
+462 ITEKGGRTC
-476 KILTNKGFMTI
+476 
-487 EDLVKKYNNEEI
+487 
-499 KVLSLNPKT
+499 
-508 LRLKWKKVING
+508 
-519 FEREAKVIKINV
+519 
-531 SQTGRAKNNFLKVTP
+531 
-546 DHKFLTFKNR
+546 
-556 QLIEI
+556 
-561 EIQKIIKNQY
+561 
-571 GVLSIK
+571 
-577 RLPASSTLK
+577 
-586 INHELGYILGAIF
+586 
-599 TDGHIY
+599 
-605 LSKTHGE
+605 
-612 VRFIQKEIP
+612 
-621 EKLEFI
+621 
-627 NKLKDYWF
+627 
-635 KLFNKDLRRYK
+635 
-646 ENKNVSYIRGRKV
+646 
-659 KGKAT
+659 
-664 HFRCYSKNLAL
+664 
-675 KLKTYFE
+675 
-682 KIDKIILSAS
+682 
-692 KEFVLE
+692 
-698 FLAGVTDGDG
+698 
-708 TYSTKDNRI
+708 
-717 NIFVSKEKL
+717 
-726 LQAIILACL
+726 
-735 RLNIPFQVSRNR
+735 
-747 NIYNIQLVENFEEIF
+747 
-762 RYTARVKGKPIRIK
+762 
-776 FGSIFFNA
+776 
-784 KQLLSDIIEKV
+784 
-795 NYKGRIKPY
+795 
-804 VLNNLLID
+804 
-812 ADKITKYIIP
+812 
-822 MIKGSL
+822 
-828 ANHELTKIIKSD
+828 
-840 LKMLRVTQETYEEIT
+840 
-855 KVYNITVEDN
+855 
-865 HNYVVFTSKYTP
+865 
-877 VIVVNCHAAIVAREL
+877 HAAIVAREL
-892 GIPAIVGVS
+892 GIPAVVGVT

-920 LEGKIYQ
+920 LEGRIYQ

-986 PNALIDYENL
+986 PNALIDY
-996 KKKVE
+996 
-1001 SNPNNR
+1001 P
-1007 PNKLPESSDRIDST
+1007 
-1021 RIERPNNDIYPNK
+1021 
-1034 GPNNLPEYQP
+1034 NLPQEI
-1044 NENQKF
+1044 K
-1050 GPDSGNEFGQN
+1050 
-1061 SGRDISKIIEKI
+1061 EKI
-1073 DELTKGYEDKKQFY
+1073 DELTKGYEDKKQYY
-1087 IDKLAEGI
+1087 IEKLAEGI

-1186 REVVQIIRSIIQD
+1186 REVVKIIRSIIQD

-1216 VDEFLEIFDGMSI
+1216 ADEFLEIFDGMSI

-1257 AVLKMLEEVIKKCK
+1257 AVLKMLEEVIRKCR
-1271 EKNKYIGICGQAPS
+1271 EKNKYVGICGQAPS
-1285 DFPEIVEFLVKNKID
+1285 DFPEIVEFLVKHKIT
-1300 SISVNPDA
+1300 SISVNPDV

-1317 EVEGS
+1317 EFEEKLGSN

>member
-1 MRYIKFFKEIS
+1 MKYIKFFSEIS
-12 AEDTSLVGGKNANLG
+12 AEDTPLVGGKNANLG

-94 FPEDLKNEILGAFQK
+94 FPEDLKNEILNAFQK

-125 ATAEDTEIASFAG
+125 ATAEDLPGASFAG

-145 VNEKDLLEK
+145 VSEKDLLEK

-198 GVMFTIDPDNGCPNF
+198 GVMFTIDPDNGCPNV

-221 LGELIVQGKVIPD
+221 LGELIVQGKVVPD
-234 EFMVFKSKL
+234 EFMVFKDAD
-243 PELNDRINYPND
+243 E
-255 RPNNILEYKPNE
+255 
-267 NQKFGPNSG
+267 
-276 NEFGIDSGSEH
+276 
-287 SFGYNSGN
+287 
-295 SFGQDLG
+295 
-302 NNFVFPI
+302 FPI

-323 AEEGGVKEVETTEE
+323 AEEGGIKEVDTKEE
-337 ERKMFSL
+337 ERRVFSL
-344 TDEEA
+344 IDEEV

-367 DIEWAKDG
+367 DIELAKDG

-394 QNVWYEYRLKTKT
+394 QNVWHEYKLKTKA

-432 KIREFQSG
+432 KINKFQSG

-462 ITEKGGRTCFAGDT
+462 ITEKGGRTA
-476 KILTNKGFMTI
+476 
-487 EDLVKKYNNEEI
+487 
-499 KVLSLNPKT
+499 
-508 LRLKWKKVING
+508 
-519 FEREAKVIKINV
+519 
-531 SQTGRAKNNFLKVTP
+531 
-546 DHKFLTFKNR
+546 
-556 QLIEI
+556 
-561 EIQKIIKNQY
+561 
-571 GVLSIK
+571 
-577 RLPASSTLK
+577 
-586 INHELGYILGAIF
+586 
-599 TDGHIY
+599 
-605 LSKTHGE
+605 
-612 VRFIQKEIP
+612 
-621 EKLEFI
+621 
-627 NKLKDYWF
+627 
-635 KLFNKDLRRYK
+635 
-646 ENKNVSYIRGRKV
+646 
-659 KGKAT
+659 
-664 HFRCYSKNLAL
+664 
-675 KLKTYFE
+675 
-682 KIDKIILSAS
+682 
-692 KEFVLE
+692 
-698 FLAGVTDGDG
+698 
-708 TYSTKDNRI
+708 
-717 NIFVSKEKL
+717 
-726 LQAIILACL
+726 
-735 RLNIPFQVSRNR
+735 
-747 NIYNIQLVENFEEIF
+747 
-762 RYTARVKGKPIRIK
+762 
-776 FGSIFFNA
+776 
-784 KQLLSDIIEKV
+784 
-795 NYKGRIKPY
+795 
-804 VLNNLLID
+804 
-812 ADKITKYIIP
+812 
-822 MIKGSL
+822 
-828 ANHELTKIIKSD
+828 
-840 LKMLRVTQETYEEIT
+840 
-855 KVYNITVEDN
+855 
-865 HNYVVFTSKYTP
+865 
-877 VIVVNCHAAIVAREL
+877 HAAIVSREL
-892 GIPAIVGVS
+892 GIPAVVGVS

-986 PNALIDYENL
+986 PNALIDY
-996 KKKVE
+996 
-1001 SNPNNR
+1001 P
-1007 PNKLPESSDRIDST
+1007 
-1021 RIERPNNDIYPNK
+1021 
-1034 GPNNLPEYQP
+1034 NLPQEI
-1044 NENQKF
+1044 K
-1050 GPDSGNEFGQN
+1050 
-1061 SGRDISKIIEKI
+1061 EKI

-1095 AKIGVAFWPNEV
+1095 AKIGLAFWPNEV

-1157 VLAIKKVRE
+1157 VLAFKSVRE
-1166 EMKLKNVVV
+1166 EMRLKNVVP

-1186 REVVQIIRSIIQD
+1186 REVAKIIKSIIQD

-1216 VDEFLEIFDGMSI
+1216 ADEFLEIFDGMSI

-1242 RDNEMLTQIGDERNP
+1242 RDNEMLAQIGDERNP

-1271 EKNKYIGICGQAPS
+1271 EQNKYIGICGQAPS
-1285 DFPEIVEFLVKNKID
+1285 DFPEIVEFLVKNQID

-1308 VIKTINLVK
+1308 VIKTINLIK
-1317 EVEGS
+1317 KVEDI

>member
-1 MRYIKFFKEIS
+1 MKYIKFFSEIS
-12 AEDTSLVGGKNANLG
+12 AEDTPLVGGKNANLG

-53 FIKFNNLEEKIH
+53 FIKFNNLVEKIH

-94 FPEDLKNEILGAFQK
+94 FPEDLKNEILNAFQK

-125 ATAEDTEIASFAG
+125 ATAEDLPGASFAG

-145 VNEKDLLEK
+145 VSEKDLLEK

-198 GVMFTIDPDNGCPNF
+198 GVMFTIDPDNGCPNV

-221 LGELIVQGKVIPD
+221 LGELIVQGKVVPD
-234 EFMVFKSKL
+234 EFMVFKDAD
-243 PELNDRINYPND
+243 E
-255 RPNNILEYKPNE
+255 
-267 NQKFGPNSG
+267 
-276 NEFGIDSGSEH
+276 
-287 SFGYNSGN
+287 
-295 SFGQDLG
+295 
-302 NNFVFPI
+302 FPI

-323 AEEGGVKEVETTEE
+323 AEEGGVKEVDTKEE
-337 ERKMFSL
+337 ERRVFSL
-344 TDEEA
+344 TDEEVK
-349 RLLAKY
+349 LLAKY

-394 QNVWYEYRLKTKT
+394 QNVWHEYKLKTKA

-432 KIREFQSG
+432 KINEFQSG

-462 ITEKGGRTCFAGDT
+462 ITEKGGRTA
-476 KILTNKGFMTI
+476 
-487 EDLVKKYNNEEI
+487 
-499 KVLSLNPKT
+499 
-508 LRLKWKKVING
+508 
-519 FEREAKVIKINV
+519 
-531 SQTGRAKNNFLKVTP
+531 
-546 DHKFLTFKNR
+546 
-556 QLIEI
+556 
-561 EIQKIIKNQY
+561 
-571 GVLSIK
+571 
-577 RLPASSTLK
+577 
-586 INHELGYILGAIF
+586 
-599 TDGHIY
+599 
-605 LSKTHGE
+605 
-612 VRFIQKEIP
+612 
-621 EKLEFI
+621 
-627 NKLKDYWF
+627 
-635 KLFNKDLRRYK
+635 
-646 ENKNVSYIRGRKV
+646 
-659 KGKAT
+659 
-664 HFRCYSKNLAL
+664 
-675 KLKTYFE
+675 
-682 KIDKIILSAS
+682 
-692 KEFVLE
+692 
-698 FLAGVTDGDG
+698 
-708 TYSTKDNRI
+708 
-717 NIFVSKEKL
+717 
-726 LQAIILACL
+726 
-735 RLNIPFQVSRNR
+735 
-747 NIYNIQLVENFEEIF
+747 
-762 RYTARVKGKPIRIK
+762 
-776 FGSIFFNA
+776 
-784 KQLLSDIIEKV
+784 
-795 NYKGRIKPY
+795 
-804 VLNNLLID
+804 
-812 ADKITKYIIP
+812 
-822 MIKGSL
+822 
-828 ANHELTKIIKSD
+828 
-840 LKMLRVTQETYEEIT
+840 
-855 KVYNITVEDN
+855 
-865 HNYVVFTSKYTP
+865 
-877 VIVVNCHAAIVAREL
+877 HAAIVSREL
-892 GIPAIVGVS
+892 GIPAVVGVS

-986 PNALIDYENL
+986 PNALIDY
-996 KKKVE
+996 
-1001 SNPNNR
+1001 P
-1007 PNKLPESSDRIDST
+1007 
-1021 RIERPNNDIYPNK
+1021 
-1034 GPNNLPEYQP
+1034 NLPQEI
-1044 NENQKF
+1044 K
-1050 GPDSGNEFGQN
+1050 
-1061 SGRDISKIIEKI
+1061 EKI

-1095 AKIGVAFWPNEV
+1095 AKIGLAFWPNEV

-1146 HPNFRKAFELE
+1146 HHNFRKAFELE
-1157 VLAIKKVRE
+1157 VLAFKSVRE
-1166 EMKLKNVVV
+1166 EMRLKNVVP

-1186 REVVQIIRSIIQD
+1186 REVAKIIKSIIQD

-1216 VDEFLEIFDGMSI
+1216 ADEFLEIFDGMSI

-1257 AVLKMLEEVIKKCK
+1257 AVLEMLEEVIKKCK
-1271 EKNKYIGICGQAPS
+1271 EQNKYIGICGQAPS
-1285 DFPEIVEFLVKNKID
+1285 DFPEIVEFLVKNQID

-1308 VIKTINLVK
+1308 VIKTINLIK
-1317 EVEGS
+1317 KVEDI

>member
-1 MRYIKFFKEIS
+1 MKYVKFFSEIS
-12 AEDTSLVGGKNANLG
+12 AEDTPLVGGKNANLG

-35 VGVPVPN
+35 VGVPVPD

-53 FIKFNNLEEKIH
+53 FIQFNNLEEKIH

-94 FPEDLKNEILGAFQK
+94 FPEDLKNEILSAFQK

-125 ATAEDTEIASFAG
+125 ATAEDLPGASFAG

-145 VNEKDLLEK
+145 VSEKDLLEK

-185 AVQKMVRSDVGSS
+185 GVQKMVRSDVGSS
-198 GVMFTIDPDNGCPNF
+198 GVMFTIDPDNGCPNV

-221 LGELIVQGKVIPD
+221 LGELIVQGKVVPD
-234 EFMVFKSKL
+234 EFMVFKYADDA
-243 PELNDRINYPND
+243 ELTQNVQNKISA
-255 RPNNILEYKPNE
+255 ESASSSAK
-267 NQKFGPNSG
+267 SA
-276 NEFGIDSGSEH
+276 
-287 SFGYNSGN
+287 
-295 SFGQDLG
+295 
-302 NNFVFPI
+302 FPI

-315 EKNRKIVY
+315 EKDKKIVY
-323 AEEGGVKEVETTEE
+323 AKEGGIKEVETTEE
-337 ERKMFSL
+337 ERRMFSL
-344 TDEEA
+344 TDEEV

-394 QNVWYEYRLKTKT
+394 QNVWHEYRLKTKA

-413 IAIGSQITAGKV
+413 IAIGSQITAGRV
-425 RVIKDVE
+425 RVIRDVE
-432 KIREFQSG
+432 KINEFQTG

-462 ITEKGGRTCFAGDT
+462 ITEKGGRTA
-476 KILTNKGFMTI
+476 
-487 EDLVKKYNNEEI
+487 
-499 KVLSLNPKT
+499 
-508 LRLKWKKVING
+508 
-519 FEREAKVIKINV
+519 
-531 SQTGRAKNNFLKVTP
+531 
-546 DHKFLTFKNR
+546 
-556 QLIEI
+556 
-561 EIQKIIKNQY
+561 
-571 GVLSIK
+571 
-577 RLPASSTLK
+577 
-586 INHELGYILGAIF
+586 
-599 TDGHIY
+599 
-605 LSKTHGE
+605 
-612 VRFIQKEIP
+612 
-621 EKLEFI
+621 
-627 NKLKDYWF
+627 
-635 KLFNKDLRRYK
+635 
-646 ENKNVSYIRGRKV
+646 
-659 KGKAT
+659 
-664 HFRCYSKNLAL
+664 
-675 KLKTYFE
+675 
-682 KIDKIILSAS
+682 
-692 KEFVLE
+692 
-698 FLAGVTDGDG
+698 
-708 TYSTKDNRI
+708 
-717 NIFVSKEKL
+717 
-726 LQAIILACL
+726 
-735 RLNIPFQVSRNR
+735 
-747 NIYNIQLVENFEEIF
+747 
-762 RYTARVKGKPIRIK
+762 
-776 FGSIFFNA
+776 
-784 KQLLSDIIEKV
+784 
-795 NYKGRIKPY
+795 
-804 VLNNLLID
+804 
-812 ADKITKYIIP
+812 
-822 MIKGSL
+822 
-828 ANHELTKIIKSD
+828 
-840 LKMLRVTQETYEEIT
+840 
-855 KVYNITVEDN
+855 
-865 HNYVVFTSKYTP
+865 
-877 VIVVNCHAAIVAREL
+877 HAAIVSREL

-951 NIGEPDEALE
+951 NVGEPNEALE

-986 PNALIDYENL
+986 PNALIDY
-996 KKKVE
+996 
-1001 SNPNNR
+1001 P
-1007 PNKLPESSDRIDST
+1007 
-1021 RIERPNNDIYPNK
+1021 
-1034 GPNNLPEYQP
+1034 NLPQEI
-1044 NENQKF
+1044 K
-1050 GPDSGNEFGQN
+1050 
-1061 SGRDISKIIEKI
+1061 EKI

-1166 EMKLKNVVV
+1166 EMKLKNIVP

-1180 RTPEEG
+1180 RTPKEG

-1216 VDEFLEIFDGMSI
+1216 ADEFLEIFDGMSI

-1317 EVEGS
+1317 EVEEKC

>member
-1 MRYIKFFKEIS
+1 MKYIKFFSEIS
-12 AEDTSLVGGKNANLG
+12 AKDTSLVGGKNANLG

-94 FPEDLKNEILGAFQK
+94 FSEDLKNEILNAFQK

-125 ATAEDTEIASFAG
+125 ATAEDTEVASFAG
-138 QQETYLN
+138 QQESYLN
-145 VNEKDLLEK
+145 VSEKDLLEK

-198 GVMFTIDPDNGCPNF
+198 GVMFTIDPDNGCPNV

-234 EFMVFKSKL
+234 EFIVFKDAD
-243 PELNDRINYPND
+243 E
-255 RPNNILEYKPNE
+255 
-267 NQKFGPNSG
+267 
-276 NEFGIDSGSEH
+276 
-287 SFGYNSGN
+287 
-295 SFGQDLG
+295 
-302 NNFVFPI
+302 FPI

-315 EKNRKIVY
+315 EKNKKIVY
-323 AEEGGVKEVETTEE
+323 AEEGGVKEIETTEE
-337 ERKMFSL
+337 ERRMFSL
-344 TDEEA
+344 TDEEVK
-349 RLLAKY
+349 LLARY

-375 IENKLYI
+375 IEDKLYI

-394 QNVWYEYRLKTKT
+394 QNVWHEYKLKTKA

-413 IAIGSQITAGKV
+413 IAIGNQITAGRV
-425 RVIKDVE
+425 RVIRDVE
-432 KIREFQSG
+432 KIQEFQPG

-462 ITEKGGRTCFAGDT
+462 ITEKGGRTC
-476 KILTNKGFMTI
+476 
-487 EDLVKKYNNEEI
+487 
-499 KVLSLNPKT
+499 
-508 LRLKWKKVING
+508 
-519 FEREAKVIKINV
+519 
-531 SQTGRAKNNFLKVTP
+531 
-546 DHKFLTFKNR
+546 
-556 QLIEI
+556 
-561 EIQKIIKNQY
+561 
-571 GVLSIK
+571 
-577 RLPASSTLK
+577 
-586 INHELGYILGAIF
+586 
-599 TDGHIY
+599 
-605 LSKTHGE
+605 
-612 VRFIQKEIP
+612 
-621 EKLEFI
+621 
-627 NKLKDYWF
+627 
-635 KLFNKDLRRYK
+635 
-646 ENKNVSYIRGRKV
+646 
-659 KGKAT
+659 
-664 HFRCYSKNLAL
+664 
-675 KLKTYFE
+675 
-682 KIDKIILSAS
+682 
-692 KEFVLE
+692 
-698 FLAGVTDGDG
+698 
-708 TYSTKDNRI
+708 
-717 NIFVSKEKL
+717 
-726 LQAIILACL
+726 
-735 RLNIPFQVSRNR
+735 
-747 NIYNIQLVENFEEIF
+747 
-762 RYTARVKGKPIRIK
+762 
-776 FGSIFFNA
+776 
-784 KQLLSDIIEKV
+784 
-795 NYKGRIKPY
+795 
-804 VLNNLLID
+804 
-812 ADKITKYIIP
+812 
-822 MIKGSL
+822 
-828 ANHELTKIIKSD
+828 
-840 LKMLRVTQETYEEIT
+840 
-855 KVYNITVEDN
+855 
-865 HNYVVFTSKYTP
+865 
-877 VIVVNCHAAIVAREL
+877 HAAIVAREL
-892 GIPAIVGVS
+892 GIPAVVGVT

-938 LEEIPQT
+938 LEEISQT

-951 NIGEPDEALE
+951 NIGEPEEALE

-986 PNALIDYENL
+986 PNALIDY
-996 KKKVE
+996 
-1001 SNPNNR
+1001 P
-1007 PNKLPESSDRIDST
+1007 
-1021 RIERPNNDIYPNK
+1021 
-1034 GPNNLPEYQP
+1034 NLPQEI
-1044 NENQKF
+1044 K
-1050 GPDSGNEFGQN
+1050 
-1061 SGRDISKIIEKI
+1061 EKI
-1073 DELTKGYEDKKQFY
+1073 DELTKGYEDKKQYY

-1126 IYEPKEENPM
+1126 IYEPREENPM
-1136 IGWRGASRYY
+1136 IGFRGASRYY
-1146 HPNFRKAFELE
+1146 HPSFRKAFELE
-1157 VLAIKKVRE
+1157 VLAFKKVRE
-1166 EMKLKNVVV
+1166 EMRLKNVVP

-1186 REVVQIIRSIIQD
+1186 REVAKIIKSIIQD

-1216 VDEFLEIFDGMSI
+1216 ADEFLEIFDGMSI

-1242 RDNEMLTQIGDERNP
+1242 RDNEMLTRIADERNL

-1317 EVEGS
+1317 EFEEKY

>member
-1 MRYIKFFKEIS
+1 MKYIKFFSEIS
-12 AEDTSLVGGKNANLG
+12 AEDTALVGGKNANLG

-94 FPEDLKNEILGAFQK
+94 FPEDLKNEILNAFQK

-125 ATAEDTEIASFAG
+125 ATAEDLPGASFAG

-145 VNEKDLLEK
+145 VSEKDLLEK

-198 GVMFTIDPDNGCPNF
+198 GVMFTIDPDNGCPNV

-234 EFMVFKSKL
+234 EFMVFKPRMDADTTQMNADKNTL
-243 PELNDRINYPND
+243 INAD
-255 RPNNILEYKPNE
+255 TTQISADE
-267 NQKFGPNSG
+267 
-276 NEFGIDSGSEH
+276 
-287 SFGYNSGN
+287 
-295 SFGQDLG
+295 
-302 NNFVFPI
+302 FPI

-323 AEEGGVKEVETTEE
+323 AEEGGVKEVDTKEE
-337 ERKMFSL
+337 ERRVFSL
-344 TDEEA
+344 TDEEVK
-349 RLLAKY
+349 LLAKY

-413 IAIGSQITAGKV
+413 IAIGSQITAGRV
-425 RVIKDVE
+425 RVIRDVE
-432 KIREFQSG
+432 KINEFQAG

-462 ITEKGGRTCFAGDT
+462 ITEKGGRTC
-476 KILTNKGFMTI
+476 
-487 EDLVKKYNNEEI
+487 
-499 KVLSLNPKT
+499 
-508 LRLKWKKVING
+508 
-519 FEREAKVIKINV
+519 
-531 SQTGRAKNNFLKVTP
+531 
-546 DHKFLTFKNR
+546 
-556 QLIEI
+556 
-561 EIQKIIKNQY
+561 
-571 GVLSIK
+571 
-577 RLPASSTLK
+577 
-586 INHELGYILGAIF
+586 
-599 TDGHIY
+599 
-605 LSKTHGE
+605 
-612 VRFIQKEIP
+612 
-621 EKLEFI
+621 
-627 NKLKDYWF
+627 
-635 KLFNKDLRRYK
+635 
-646 ENKNVSYIRGRKV
+646 
-659 KGKAT
+659 
-664 HFRCYSKNLAL
+664 
-675 KLKTYFE
+675 
-682 KIDKIILSAS
+682 
-692 KEFVLE
+692 
-698 FLAGVTDGDG
+698 
-708 TYSTKDNRI
+708 
-717 NIFVSKEKL
+717 
-726 LQAIILACL
+726 
-735 RLNIPFQVSRNR
+735 
-747 NIYNIQLVENFEEIF
+747 
-762 RYTARVKGKPIRIK
+762 
-776 FGSIFFNA
+776 
-784 KQLLSDIIEKV
+784 
-795 NYKGRIKPY
+795 
-804 VLNNLLID
+804 
-812 ADKITKYIIP
+812 
-822 MIKGSL
+822 
-828 ANHELTKIIKSD
+828 
-840 LKMLRVTQETYEEIT
+840 
-855 KVYNITVEDN
+855 
-865 HNYVVFTSKYTP
+865 
-877 VIVVNCHAAIVAREL
+877 HAAIISREL

-938 LEEIPQT
+938 LEKIPQT

-986 PNALIDYENL
+986 PNALIDY
-996 KKKVE
+996 
-1001 SNPNNR
+1001 P
-1007 PNKLPESSDRIDST
+1007 
-1021 RIERPNNDIYPNK
+1021 
-1034 GPNNLPEYQP
+1034 NLPQEIK
-1044 NENQKF
+1044 QKI
-1050 GPDSGNEFGQN
+1050 N
-1061 SGRDISKIIEKI
+1061 
-1073 DELTKGYEDKKQFY
+1073 ELTKGYEDKKQFY

-1166 EMKLKNVVV
+1166 EMKLKNIVP

-1186 REVVQIIRSIIQD
+1186 REVVKIIRSIIQD

-1216 VDEFLEIFDGMSI
+1216 ADEFLEIFDGMSI

-1242 RDNEMLTQIGDERNP
+1242 RDNEMLSQIGDERNP

-1317 EVEGS
+1317 KAE

>member
-1 MRYIKFFKEIS
+1 MKYVKFFSEIS
-12 AEDTSLVGGKNANLG
+12 AEDTPLVGGKNANLG

-35 VGVPVPN
+35 VGVPVPD

-53 FIKFNNLEEKIH
+53 FIQFNNLEEKIH

-94 FPEDLKNEILGAFQK
+94 FPEDLKNEILIGFQK

-116 DLTVAVRSS
+116 DLTIAVRSS
-125 ATAEDTEIASFAG
+125 ATAEDLPGASFAG

-145 VNEKDLLEK
+145 VSEKDLLEK

-185 AVQKMVRSDVGSS
+185 GVQKMVRSDVGSS

-221 LGELIVQGKVIPD
+221 LGELIVQGKVVPD
-234 EFMVFKSKL
+234 EFMVFKYADDA
-243 PELNDRINYPND
+243 ELTQNVQNKISA
-255 RPNNILEYKPNE
+255 ESASSSAK
-267 NQKFGPNSG
+267 SA
-276 NEFGIDSGSEH
+276 
-287 SFGYNSGN
+287 
-295 SFGQDLG
+295 
-302 NNFVFPI
+302 FPI

-315 EKNRKIVY
+315 EKDKKIVY
-323 AEEGGVKEVETTEE
+323 AKEGGIKEVETTEE
-337 ERKMFSL
+337 ERRMFSL
-344 TDEEA
+344 TDEEV

-375 IENKLYI
+375 IENKIYI

-394 QNVWYEYRLKTKT
+394 QNVWHEYRLKTKA

-413 IAIGSQITAGKV
+413 IAIGSQITAGRV
-425 RVIKDVE
+425 RVIRDVE
-432 KIREFQSG
+432 KINEFQTG

-462 ITEKGGRTCFAGDT
+462 ITEKGGRTA
-476 KILTNKGFMTI
+476 
-487 EDLVKKYNNEEI
+487 
-499 KVLSLNPKT
+499 
-508 LRLKWKKVING
+508 
-519 FEREAKVIKINV
+519 
-531 SQTGRAKNNFLKVTP
+531 
-546 DHKFLTFKNR
+546 
-556 QLIEI
+556 
-561 EIQKIIKNQY
+561 
-571 GVLSIK
+571 
-577 RLPASSTLK
+577 
-586 INHELGYILGAIF
+586 
-599 TDGHIY
+599 
-605 LSKTHGE
+605 
-612 VRFIQKEIP
+612 
-621 EKLEFI
+621 
-627 NKLKDYWF
+627 
-635 KLFNKDLRRYK
+635 
-646 ENKNVSYIRGRKV
+646 
-659 KGKAT
+659 
-664 HFRCYSKNLAL
+664 
-675 KLKTYFE
+675 
-682 KIDKIILSAS
+682 
-692 KEFVLE
+692 
-698 FLAGVTDGDG
+698 
-708 TYSTKDNRI
+708 
-717 NIFVSKEKL
+717 
-726 LQAIILACL
+726 
-735 RLNIPFQVSRNR
+735 
-747 NIYNIQLVENFEEIF
+747 
-762 RYTARVKGKPIRIK
+762 
-776 FGSIFFNA
+776 
-784 KQLLSDIIEKV
+784 
-795 NYKGRIKPY
+795 
-804 VLNNLLID
+804 
-812 ADKITKYIIP
+812 
-822 MIKGSL
+822 
-828 ANHELTKIIKSD
+828 
-840 LKMLRVTQETYEEIT
+840 
-855 KVYNITVEDN
+855 
-865 HNYVVFTSKYTP
+865 
-877 VIVVNCHAAIVAREL
+877 HAAIVSREL

-951 NIGEPDEALE
+951 NVGEPNEALE

-986 PNALIDYENL
+986 PNALIDY
-996 KKKVE
+996 
-1001 SNPNNR
+1001 P
-1007 PNKLPESSDRIDST
+1007 
-1021 RIERPNNDIYPNK
+1021 
-1034 GPNNLPEYQP
+1034 NLPQEI
-1044 NENQKF
+1044 K
-1050 GPDSGNEFGQN
+1050 
-1061 SGRDISKIIEKI
+1061 EKI

-1166 EMKLKNVVV
+1166 EMKLKNIVP

-1180 RTPEEG
+1180 RTPKEG

-1216 VDEFLEIFDGMSI
+1216 ADEFLEIFDGMSI

-1317 EVEGS
+1317 EVEEKC

>member
-1 MRYIKFFKEIS
+1 MKYIKFFSEIS
-12 AEDTSLVGGKNANLG
+12 AEDTALVGGKNANLG

-94 FPEDLKNEILGAFQK
+94 FPEDLKNEILNAFQK

-125 ATAEDTEIASFAG
+125 ATAEDLPGASFAG

-145 VNEKDLLEK
+145 VSEKDLLEK

-198 GVMFTIDPDNGCPNF
+198 GVIFTIDPDNGCSNV

-221 LGELIVQGKVIPD
+221 LGELIVQGKVVPD
-234 EFMVFKSKL
+234 EFMVFKDAD
-243 PELNDRINYPND
+243 E
-255 RPNNILEYKPNE
+255 
-267 NQKFGPNSG
+267 
-276 NEFGIDSGSEH
+276 
-287 SFGYNSGN
+287 
-295 SFGQDLG
+295 
-302 NNFVFPI
+302 FPI

-323 AEEGGVKEVETTEE
+323 AEEGGVKEVDTKEE
-337 ERKMFSL
+337 ERRVFSL
-344 TDEEA
+344 TDEEVK
-349 RLLAKY
+349 LLAKY

-425 RVIKDVE
+425 RVIRDVE
-432 KIREFQSG
+432 KIKEFQAG

-462 ITEKGGRTCFAGDT
+462 ITEKGGRTA
-476 KILTNKGFMTI
+476 
-487 EDLVKKYNNEEI
+487 
-499 KVLSLNPKT
+499 
-508 LRLKWKKVING
+508 
-519 FEREAKVIKINV
+519 
-531 SQTGRAKNNFLKVTP
+531 
-546 DHKFLTFKNR
+546 
-556 QLIEI
+556 
-561 EIQKIIKNQY
+561 
-571 GVLSIK
+571 
-577 RLPASSTLK
+577 
-586 INHELGYILGAIF
+586 
-599 TDGHIY
+599 
-605 LSKTHGE
+605 
-612 VRFIQKEIP
+612 
-621 EKLEFI
+621 
-627 NKLKDYWF
+627 
-635 KLFNKDLRRYK
+635 
-646 ENKNVSYIRGRKV
+646 
-659 KGKAT
+659 
-664 HFRCYSKNLAL
+664 
-675 KLKTYFE
+675 
-682 KIDKIILSAS
+682 
-692 KEFVLE
+692 
-698 FLAGVTDGDG
+698 
-708 TYSTKDNRI
+708 
-717 NIFVSKEKL
+717 
-726 LQAIILACL
+726 
-735 RLNIPFQVSRNR
+735 
-747 NIYNIQLVENFEEIF
+747 
-762 RYTARVKGKPIRIK
+762 
-776 FGSIFFNA
+776 
-784 KQLLSDIIEKV
+784 
-795 NYKGRIKPY
+795 
-804 VLNNLLID
+804 
-812 ADKITKYIIP
+812 
-822 MIKGSL
+822 
-828 ANHELTKIIKSD
+828 
-840 LKMLRVTQETYEEIT
+840 
-855 KVYNITVEDN
+855 
-865 HNYVVFTSKYTP
+865 
-877 VIVVNCHAAIVAREL
+877 HAAIVSREL
-892 GIPAIVGVS
+892 GIPAVVGVS

-908 TGDEITIDNSQG
+908 TGDEITMNNSQG
-920 LEGKIYQ
+920 LEGRIYQ

-986 PNALIDYENL
+986 PNALIDY
-996 KKKVE
+996 
-1001 SNPNNR
+1001 PH
-1007 PNKLPESSDRIDST
+1007 LPQEI
-1021 RIERPNNDIYPNK
+1021 K
-1034 GPNNLPEYQP
+1034 
-1044 NENQKF
+1044 
-1050 GPDSGNEFGQN
+1050 
-1061 SGRDISKIIEKI
+1061 EKI

-1095 AKIGVAFWPNEV
+1095 AKIGLAFWPNEV

-1166 EMKLKNVVV
+1166 EMKLKNVVA

-1186 REVVQIIRSIIQD
+1186 RKVVEIIKSIIQD

-1207 CEIPSNVLL
+1207 AEIPSNVLL
-1216 VDEFLEIFDGMSI
+1216 ADEFLEIFDGMSI

-1237 VLGID
+1237 ALGID
-1242 RDNEMLTQIGDERNP
+1242 RDNEMLTRIADERNP

-1271 EKNKYIGICGQAPS
+1271 EKNKYVGICGQAPS
-1285 DFPEIVEFLVKNKID
+1285 DFPEIVEFLVKNQID

-1317 EVEGS
+1317 EVEGL

>member
-1 MRYIKFFKEIS
+1 MKYIKFFSEIT
-12 AEDTSLVGGKNANLG
+12 AKDTALVGGKNANLG

-35 VGVPVPN
+35 AGVPVPN

-65 NVLKGLDTHNIED
+65 NVLKSLDTHNIED
-78 LHKRGEEIRN
+78 LHKKGEEIRN

-94 FPEDLKNEILGAFQK
+94 FPEDLKNEILSAFQK

-125 ATAEDTEIASFAG
+125 ATAEDTEVASFAG
-138 QQETYLN
+138 QQESYLN
-145 VNEKDLLEK
+145 VSEKDLLEK

-185 AVQKMVRSDVGSS
+185 AIQKMVRSDVGSS
-198 GVMFTIDPDNGCPNF
+198 GVMFTIDPDNGCPNV

-221 LGELIVQGKVIPD
+221 LGELIVQGKVVPD
-234 EFMVFKSKL
+234 EFMVFK
-243 PELNDRINYPND
+243 PRINADTTRMNAD
-255 RPNNILEYKPNE
+255 NFNKPQINADTTRMNADKNTLINADFDADKRGLNKPRINTDTTQINADE
-267 NQKFGPNSG
+267 
-276 NEFGIDSGSEH
+276 
-287 SFGYNSGN
+287 
-295 SFGQDLG
+295 
-302 NNFVFPI
+302 FPI
-309 ISKKLG
+309 ISKRLG

-323 AEEGGVKEVETTEE
+323 AEGGGVKEVETTEE
-337 ERKMFSL
+337 ERRMFSL
-344 TDEEA
+344 TDEEV

-355 GYLIEKHYGKAM
+355 GYLIEKHYSKAM

-394 QNVWYEYRLKTKT
+394 QNVWHEYRLKTKA

-413 IAIGSQITAGKV
+413 IAIGSQITAGRV
-425 RVIKDVE
+425 RVIRDVE
-432 KIREFQSG
+432 KINEFQPG

-476 KILTNKGFMTI
+476 KILTNKGFITI

-499 KVLSLNPKT
+499 KVLSLNSKT
-508 LRLKWKKVING
+508 LKLEWKKVING

-531 SQTGRAKNNFLKVTP
+531 SQTGRAKDNFLKVTP

-561 EIQKIIKNQY
+561 EIQKLIKNQY

-577 RLPASSTLK
+577 RLPTLSKLK
-586 INHELGYILGAIF
+586 INPKLGYVLGAIF
-599 TDGHIY
+599 TDGHVY
-605 LSKTHGE
+605 VSRTHGE
-612 VRFIQKEIP
+612 VKFIQKEIP

-627 NKLKDYWF
+627 NKLKGYWF
-635 KLFNKDLRRYK
+635 KLFNKDLKRYK
-646 ENKNVSYIRGRKV
+646 ENKYVSYIKGRKV
-659 KGKAT
+659 EGEAT

-698 FLAGVTDGDG
+698 FLAGVIDGDG
-708 TYSTKDNRI
+708 TYSTKNNRI

-726 LQAIILACL
+726 LQAIILSCL
-735 RLNIPFQVSRNR
+735 RLNISFQVSRNR
-747 NIYNIQLVENFEEIF
+747 NIYNIQLVDNFEEIF

-812 ADKITKYIIP
+812 ADKITEYIIP

-828 ANHELTKIIKSD
+828 ANHELTKIVRSD
-840 LKMLRVTQETYEEIT
+840 LKMLRVTKETYEEIT

-865 HNYVVFTSKYTP
+865 HNYIVFTSRYTP
-877 VIVVNCHAAIVAREL
+877 VIVANCHAAIVAREL
-892 GIPAIVGVS
+892 GITAIVGVS

-938 LEEIPQT
+938 LEEIPQI

-986 PNALIDYENL
+986 PNALIDY
-996 KKKVE
+996 
-1001 SNPNNR
+1001 P
-1007 PNKLPESSDRIDST
+1007 
-1021 RIERPNNDIYPNK
+1021 
-1034 GPNNLPEYQP
+1034 NLPQEI
-1044 NENQKF
+1044 K
-1050 GPDSGNEFGQN
+1050 
-1061 SGRDISKIIEKI
+1061 EKI
-1073 DELTKGYEDKKQFY
+1073 DELTKGYEDKKQYY

-1157 VLAIKKVRE
+1157 VLAIKKARE

-1216 VDEFLEIFDGMSI
+1216 ADEFLEIFDGMSI

-1257 AVLKMLEEVIKKCK
+1257 AVLKMLEEVIKKCR
-1271 EKNKYIGICGQAPS
+1271 EENKYVGICGQAPS
-1285 DFPEIVEFLVKNKID
+1285 DFPEIVEFLVKHEIT
-1300 SISVNPDA
+1300 SISVNPDV

-1317 EVEGS
+1317 EFEEKLGRN

>member
-1 MRYIKFFKEIS
+1 MKYIKFFKEIT
-12 AEDTSLVGGKNANLG
+12 AENTTLVGGKNANLG

-88 LIKSGE
+88 LIKNGE
-94 FPEDLKNEILGAFQK
+94 FPEDLKNEILTSFQK

-125 ATAEDTEIASFAG
+125 ATAEDLPGASFAG

-185 AVQKMVRSDVGSS
+185 SVQKMVRSDIGSS
-198 GVMFTIDPDNGCPNF
+198 GVMFTIDPDNGCPNV

-234 EFMVFKSKL
+234 EFIVFKDADYADLTQNVQNKISA
-243 PELNDRINYPND
+243 E
-255 RPNNILEYKPNE
+255 
-267 NQKFGPNSG
+267 SA
-276 NEFGIDSGSEH
+276 
-287 SFGYNSGN
+287 SFSAK
-295 SFGQDLG
+295 S
-302 NNFVFPI
+302 VFPI

-315 EKNRKIVY
+315 DKNKKIIY
-323 AEEGGVKEVETTEE
+323 SEGGGVKEVETKEE
-337 ERKMFSL
+337 ERKIFSL
-344 TDEEA
+344 TDEEVK
-349 RLLAKY
+349 LLAKY

-375 IENKLYI
+375 VENKLYI

-394 QNVWYEYRLKTKT
+394 QNVWHEYRLKTKA

-425 RVIKDVE
+425 RVIRDVE
-432 KIREFQSG
+432 KINEFQPG

-462 ITEKGGRTCFAGDT
+462 ITEKGGRTC
-476 KILTNKGFMTI
+476 
-487 EDLVKKYNNEEI
+487 
-499 KVLSLNPKT
+499 
-508 LRLKWKKVING
+508 
-519 FEREAKVIKINV
+519 
-531 SQTGRAKNNFLKVTP
+531 
-546 DHKFLTFKNR
+546 
-556 QLIEI
+556 
-561 EIQKIIKNQY
+561 
-571 GVLSIK
+571 
-577 RLPASSTLK
+577 
-586 INHELGYILGAIF
+586 
-599 TDGHIY
+599 
-605 LSKTHGE
+605 
-612 VRFIQKEIP
+612 
-621 EKLEFI
+621 
-627 NKLKDYWF
+627 
-635 KLFNKDLRRYK
+635 
-646 ENKNVSYIRGRKV
+646 
-659 KGKAT
+659 
-664 HFRCYSKNLAL
+664 
-675 KLKTYFE
+675 
-682 KIDKIILSAS
+682 
-692 KEFVLE
+692 
-698 FLAGVTDGDG
+698 
-708 TYSTKDNRI
+708 
-717 NIFVSKEKL
+717 
-726 LQAIILACL
+726 
-735 RLNIPFQVSRNR
+735 
-747 NIYNIQLVENFEEIF
+747 
-762 RYTARVKGKPIRIK
+762 
-776 FGSIFFNA
+776 
-784 KQLLSDIIEKV
+784 
-795 NYKGRIKPY
+795 
-804 VLNNLLID
+804 
-812 ADKITKYIIP
+812 
-822 MIKGSL
+822 
-828 ANHELTKIIKSD
+828 
-840 LKMLRVTQETYEEIT
+840 
-855 KVYNITVEDN
+855 
-865 HNYVVFTSKYTP
+865 
-877 VIVVNCHAAIVAREL
+877 HAAIISREL
-892 GIPAIVGVS
+892 GIPAVVGVS

-908 TGDEITIDNSQG
+908 TGNEVTIDNSQG

-938 LEEIPQT
+938 LEEVPQT

-974 EEFIIASEIKIH
+974 EEFIIASDIKIH
-986 PNALIDYENL
+986 PNALIDY
-996 KKKVE
+996 
-1001 SNPNNR
+1001 P
-1007 PNKLPESSDRIDST
+1007 
-1021 RIERPNNDIYPNK
+1021 
-1034 GPNNLPEYQP
+1034 NLPKEI
-1044 NENQKF
+1044 K
-1050 GPDSGNEFGQN
+1050 
-1061 SGRDISKIIEKI
+1061 EKI
-1073 DELTKGYEDKKQFY
+1073 DSLTKGYVDKKQYY
-1087 IDKLAEGI
+1087 IDKLTEGI

-1146 HPNFRKAFELE
+1146 HPNFIKAFELE
-1157 VLAIKKVRE
+1157 ILAIKKVRE
-1166 EMKLKNVVV
+1166 EMKLKNVVP

-1186 REVVQIIRSIIQD
+1186 RKVIKIVKSIIQD
-1199 PELKIYVM
+1199 SELKIYVM

-1216 VDEFLEIFDGMSI
+1216 ADEFLEIFDGMSI

-1242 RDNEMLTQIGDERNP
+1242 RDNEILTQIGDERNP

-1300 SISVNPDA
+1300 SISINPDA
-1308 VIKTINLVK
+1308 VIKTINLVNK
-1317 EVEGS
+1317 IEKLNE

>member
-1 MRYIKFFKEIS
+1 MKYIKFFSEIS
-12 AEDTSLVGGKNANLG
+12 AKDTALVGGKNANLG

-35 VGVPVPN
+35 AGVPVPN

-53 FIKFNNLEEKIH
+53 FIQFNNLEEKIH

-88 LIKSGE
+88 LIKGGE
-94 FPEDLKNEILGAFQK
+94 FPEDLKNEILSAFQK

-125 ATAEDTEIASFAG
+125 ATAEDLPGASFAG

-145 VNEKDLLEK
+145 VSEKDLLEK

-185 AVQKMVRSDVGSS
+185 GVQKMVRSDVGSS
-198 GVMFTIDPDNGCPNF
+198 GVMFTIDPDNGCPNV

-221 LGELIVQGKVIPD
+221 LGELIVQGKVVPD
-234 EFMVFKSKL
+234 EFMVFK
-243 PELNDRINYPND
+243 DAD
-255 RPNNILEYKPNE
+255 TA
-267 NQKFGPNSG
+267 
-276 NEFGIDSGSEH
+276 
-287 SFGYNSGN
+287 
-295 SFGQDLG
+295 DLTQ
-302 NNFVFPI
+302 NVQNKISAESASSSAKSAFYSAQSAFPI

-315 EKNRKIVY
+315 EKNKKIVY
-323 AEEGGVKEVETTEE
+323 AEDGGVKEVETTEE

-344 TDEEA
+344 TDEEV

-394 QNVWYEYRLKTKT
+394 QNVWHEYRLKTKA

-413 IAIGSQITAGKV
+413 IAIGSQITAGRV
-425 RVIKDVE
+425 RVIRDVE
-432 KIREFQSG
+432 KINEFQAG

-462 ITEKGGRTCFAGDT
+462 ITEKGGRTC
-476 KILTNKGFMTI
+476 
-487 EDLVKKYNNEEI
+487 
-499 KVLSLNPKT
+499 
-508 LRLKWKKVING
+508 
-519 FEREAKVIKINV
+519 
-531 SQTGRAKNNFLKVTP
+531 
-546 DHKFLTFKNR
+546 
-556 QLIEI
+556 
-561 EIQKIIKNQY
+561 
-571 GVLSIK
+571 
-577 RLPASSTLK
+577 
-586 INHELGYILGAIF
+586 
-599 TDGHIY
+599 
-605 LSKTHGE
+605 
-612 VRFIQKEIP
+612 
-621 EKLEFI
+621 
-627 NKLKDYWF
+627 
-635 KLFNKDLRRYK
+635 
-646 ENKNVSYIRGRKV
+646 
-659 KGKAT
+659 
-664 HFRCYSKNLAL
+664 
-675 KLKTYFE
+675 
-682 KIDKIILSAS
+682 
-692 KEFVLE
+692 
-698 FLAGVTDGDG
+698 
-708 TYSTKDNRI
+708 
-717 NIFVSKEKL
+717 
-726 LQAIILACL
+726 
-735 RLNIPFQVSRNR
+735 
-747 NIYNIQLVENFEEIF
+747 
-762 RYTARVKGKPIRIK
+762 
-776 FGSIFFNA
+776 
-784 KQLLSDIIEKV
+784 
-795 NYKGRIKPY
+795 
-804 VLNNLLID
+804 
-812 ADKITKYIIP
+812 
-822 MIKGSL
+822 
-828 ANHELTKIIKSD
+828 
-840 LKMLRVTQETYEEIT
+840 
-855 KVYNITVEDN
+855 
-865 HNYVVFTSKYTP
+865 
-877 VIVVNCHAAIVAREL
+877 HAAIVSREL

-986 PNALIDYENL
+986 PNALIDY
-996 KKKVE
+996 
-1001 SNPNNR
+1001 
-1007 PNKLPESSDRIDST
+1007 T
-1021 RIERPNNDIYPNK
+1021 
-1034 GPNNLPEYQP
+1034 NLPQEI
-1044 NENQKF
+1044 K
-1050 GPDSGNEFGQN
+1050 
-1061 SGRDISKIIEKI
+1061 EKI

-1216 VDEFLEIFDGMSI
+1216 ADEFLEIFDGMSI

-1242 RDNEMLTQIGDERNP
+1242 RDNEILTQIGDERNP
-1257 AVLKMLEEVIKKCK
+1257 AVLKMLEEVIRKCR

-1285 DFPEIVEFLVKNKID
+1285 DFPEIVEFLVKHEIT
-1300 SISVNPDA
+1300 SISVNPDV

-1317 EVEGS
+1317 EFEEKLGSN